1 MKKLSILT
9 VMLML
14 VTTTA
19 SAMSSTLSK
28 VTVMGQSYYKYQVK
42 KGDTMYGVAR
52 QFGWD
57 EKLIQQSN
65 PGELTTLK
73 KGSVI
78 YYPCD
83 TDGTKQNS
91 TADKGAVTDNNGV
104 THRIERGETLSSIAR
119 VYGMTT
125 GELIKLNPGAGDYIK
140 AGDTLIISGDQQ
152 NSGNKNNGIDYHLVQ
167 TGETLYGIGKK
178 YNVSVEALL
187 KSNPGVSERNFR
199 AGETIRIPASGTGIV
214 MTTEMVREDVL
225 KGFRT
230 HKVKKDDT
238 WNSIARR
245 YGIPPEALMEANS
258 GVELKKN
265 VYIGVPII
273 ASEEVSRQVV
283 DEDKREVQEIY
294 ADINGINDSTDYNEI
309 RFAVVSDNPSSRR
322 DREIM
327 RGVLMAVDKLKNSGS
342 KITLKM
348 LEGGNSDSAIGELD
362 TFRPTVVM
370 STAETDF
377 PEWLAGYAN
386 DRRVPVINT
395 LDVKN
400 VDFQTNPYM
409 VQLITTPDYFNEEV
423 ANWIF
428 QKYGSYSL
436 VFTGKK
442 DPNDALA
449 ESLQAIWDPSRVRSR
464 SVEDLRSLPLNA
476 KGKYLLYS
484 YPTKKADVI
493 EFLDA
498 VNDAKTKT
506 PESEVTVIGR
516 PNWIVFDE
524 VLADKFHNADVEIPA
539 RFYMTKA
546 QRNNS
551 DFSMRYRQLY
561 NSTVPN
567 TFPVYSGIGYDT
579 ALYFLEGL
587 AAGKGDINAMG
598 QPSGTVQ
605 SEYYLERPSNWSGLL
620 NRSVYMVR
628 FTPYDSI
635 EKTVVK

>member
-1 MKKLSILT
+1 MKKLTILT
-9 VMLML
+9 AILML
-14 VTTTA
+14 VTA

-28 VTVMGQSYYKYQVK
+28 VTVMGKPYYKYQVK

-57 EKLIQQSN
+57 EKIIQQSN
-65 PGELTTLK
+65 PGEMTTLQ
-73 KGSVI
+73 KGSML

-83 TDGTKQNS
+83 SEETVQKEDSNNNTS
-91 TADKGAVTDNNGV
+91 TVGKDGV

-119 VYGMTT
+119 MYGMTAK
-125 GELIKLNPGAGDYIK
+125 ELQMLNPGAGDYIK
-140 AGDTLIISGDQQ
+140 AGDLLVISDPETTSAGG
-152 NSGNKNNGIDYHLVQ
+152 NSDVSYHKIQ

-214 MTTEMVREDVL
+214 MTTETVREDVL
-225 KGFRT
+225 KGFRE
-230 HKVKKDDT
+230 HKVKKEET
-238 WNSIARR
+238 WNSIARK
-245 YGIPPEALMEANS
+245 YGIPADVLREANS

-265 VYIGVPII
+265 IYIGIPVIE
-273 ASEEVSRQVV
+273 SEEVSRQVV
-283 DEDKREVQEIY
+283 DEDKREIQEIY
-294 ADINGINDSTDYNEI
+294 QDINGINDSTGYNQI
-309 RFAVVSDNPSSRR
+309 RFAVVSGSQTSRR

-348 LEGGNSDSAIGELD
+348 LEGNNSESVLGELD
-362 TFRPTVVM
+362 TFNPTIVM

-377 PEWLAGYAN
+377 PEWLARYGN
-386 DRRVPVINT
+386 DTRVPVINT

-400 VDFQTNPYM
+400 VDFQSNPYM

-436 VFTGKK
+436 VFTGEK

-449 ESLQAIWDPSRVRSR
+449 ESLQSIWDPSRVRSR

-484 YPTKKADVI
+484 FPTKKADVV

-506 PESEVTVIGR
+506 PEAEVTVIGR
-516 PNWIVFDE
+516 PNWIVYDE
-524 VLADKFHNADVEIPA
+524 ALSEKFHNADVQIPA
-539 RFYMTKA
+539 RFYMSKSE
-546 QRNNS
+546 RNNS
-551 DFSMRYRQLY
+551 EFSLHYRQLF
-561 NSTVPN
+561 NAAVPN

-579 ALYFLEGL
+579 ALYFLQGL
-587 AAGKGDINAMG
+587 SDSKGDINAMG
-598 QPSGTVQ
+598 RPDGMVQ
-605 SEYYLERPSNWSGLL
+605 SEFELERPSNWSGIM
-620 NRSVYMVR
+620 NRAVFMVR

>member
-1 MKKLSILT
+1 MKKLTILT
-9 VMLML
+9 AILML
-14 VTTTA
+14 VTA

-28 VTVMGQSYYKYQVK
+28 VTVMGKPYYKYQVK

-57 EKLIQQSN
+57 EKIIQQSN
-65 PGELTTLK
+65 PGEMTTLQ
-73 KGSVI
+73 KGSML

-83 TDGTKQNS
+83 SEETVQKEASNNNTS
-91 TADKGAVTDNNGV
+91 TAGKDGV

-119 VYGMTT
+119 MYGMTAK
-125 GELIKLNPGAGDYIK
+125 ELQMLNPGAGDYIK
-140 AGDTLIISGDQQ
+140 AGDLLVISDPETTSTGG
-152 NSGNKNNGIDYHLVQ
+152 NSDVSYHKIQ
-167 TGETLYGIGKK
+167 SGETLYGIGKK

-214 MTTEMVREDVL
+214 MTTETVREDVL
-225 KGFRT
+225 KGFRE
-230 HKVKKDDT
+230 HKVKKEET
-238 WNSIARR
+238 WNSIARK
-245 YGIPPEALMEANS
+245 YGIPADVLREANS

-265 VYIGVPII
+265 IYIGIPVIE
-273 ASEEVSRQVV
+273 SEEVSRQVV
-283 DEDKREVQEIY
+283 DEDKREIQEIY
-294 ADINGINDSTDYNEI
+294 QDINGINDSTGYNEI
-309 RFAVVSDNPSSRR
+309 RFAVVSGSQTSRG

-348 LEGGNSDSAIGELD
+348 LEGNNSESVLGELD
-362 TFRPTVVM
+362 TFNPTIVM

-377 PEWLAGYAN
+377 PEWLAKYGN
-386 DRRVPVINT
+386 DTRVPVINT

-400 VDFQTNPYM
+400 VDFQSNPYM

-436 VFTGKK
+436 VFTGEK

-449 ESLQAIWDPSRVRSR
+449 ESLQSIWDPSRVRSR

-484 YPTKKADVI
+484 FPTKKADVV

-506 PESEVTVIGR
+506 PEAEVTVIGR
-516 PNWIVFDE
+516 PNWIVYDE
-524 VLADKFHNADVEIPA
+524 ALSEKFHNADVQIPA
-539 RFYMTKA
+539 RFYMSKSE
-546 QRNNS
+546 RNNS
-551 DFSMRYRQLY
+551 EFSLHYRQLF
-561 NSTVPN
+561 NAAVPN

-579 ALYFLEGL
+579 ALYFLQGL
-587 AAGKGDINAMG
+587 SDSKGDINAMG
-598 QPSGTVQ
+598 RPDGMVQ
-605 SEYYLERPSNWSGLL
+605 SEFELERPSNWSGIM
-620 NRSVYMVR
+620 NRAVFMVR

>member
-1 MKKLSILT
+1 
-9 VMLML
+9 ML
-14 VTTTA
+14 VTA

-28 VTVMGQSYYKYQVK
+28 VTVMGKPYYKYQVK

-57 EKLIQQSN
+57 EKIIQQSN
-65 PGELTTLK
+65 PGEMTTLQ
-73 KGSVI
+73 KGSML

-83 TDGTKQNS
+83 SEETVQKEDSNTNTS
-91 TADKGAVTDNNGV
+91 TAGKDGV

-119 VYGMTT
+119 MYGMTAK
-125 GELIKLNPGAGDYIK
+125 ELQMLNPGAGDYIK
-140 AGDTLIISGDQQ
+140 AGDTLVISNASASGTGG
-152 NSGNKNNGIDYHLVQ
+152 NSDVSYHKIQ

-214 MTTEMVREDVL
+214 MTMEIVREDVL
-225 KGFRT
+225 KGFRE
-230 HKVKKDDT
+230 HKVKKEET
-238 WNSIARR
+238 WNSIARK
-245 YGIPPEALMEANS
+245 YGIPADVLREANS

-265 VYIGVPII
+265 IYIGVPII
-273 ASEEVSRQVV
+273 ESEEVARQVV
-283 DEDKREVQEIY
+283 DEDKREIQEIY
-294 ADINGINDSTDYNEI
+294 QDINGINDSTGYNGI
-309 RFAVVSDNPSSRR
+309 RFAVVSGSQTSRR

-348 LEGGNSDSAIGELD
+348 LEGNNSESVLGELD
-362 TFRPTVVM
+362 TFNPTIVM

-377 PEWLAGYAN
+377 PEWLAKYGN
-386 DRRVPVINT
+386 DSRVPVINT

-400 VDFQTNPYM
+400 VDFQSNPYM

-436 VFTGKK
+436 VFTGEK

-449 ESLQAIWDPSRVRSR
+449 ESLQSIWDSSRVRSR

-484 YPTKKADVI
+484 FPTKKADVV

-506 PESEVTVIGR
+506 PEAEVTVIGR
-516 PNWIVFDE
+516 PNWIVYDE
-524 VLADKFHNADVEIPA
+524 ALSEKFHNADVQIPA
-539 RFYMTKA
+539 RFYMSKSE
-546 QRNNS
+546 RNNS
-551 DFSMRYRQLY
+551 EFSLHYRQLF
-561 NSTVPN
+561 NAAVPN

-579 ALYFLEGL
+579 ALYFLQGL
-587 AAGKGDINAMG
+587 SDSKGDINAMG
-598 QPSGTVQ
+598 RPDGMVQ
-605 SEYYLERPSNWSGLL
+605 SEFELERPSNWSGIM
-620 NRSVYMVR
+620 NRAVFMVR

>member
-1 MKKLSILT
+1 MKKLTILT
-9 VMLML
+9 AILML
-14 VTTTA
+14 VTA

-28 VTVMGQSYYKYQVK
+28 VTVMGKPYYKYQVK

-57 EKLIQQSN
+57 EKIIQQSN
-65 PGELTTLK
+65 PGEMTTLQ
-73 KGSVI
+73 KGSML

-83 TDGTKQNS
+83 SEETVQKEDSNNNTS
-91 TADKGAVTDNNGV
+91 TAGKDGV

-119 VYGMTT
+119 MYGMTAK
-125 GELIKLNPGAGDYIK
+125 ELQMLNPGAGDYIK
-140 AGDTLIISGDQQ
+140 AGDLLVISNPETTSTGG
-152 NSGNKNNGIDYHLVQ
+152 NSDVSYHKIQ
-167 TGETLYGIGKK
+167 AGETLYGIGKK

-214 MTTEMVREDVL
+214 MTTETVREDVL
-225 KGFRT
+225 KGFRE
-230 HKVKKDDT
+230 HKVKKEET
-238 WNSIARR
+238 WNSIARK
-245 YGIPPEALMEANS
+245 YGIPADVLREANS

-265 VYIGVPII
+265 IYIGIPVIE
-273 ASEEVSRQVV
+273 SEEVSRQVV
-283 DEDKREVQEIY
+283 DEDTREIQEIY
-294 ADINGINDSTDYNEI
+294 QDINGINDSTGYNQI
-309 RFAVVSDNPSSRR
+309 RFAVVSGSQTSRR

-348 LEGGNSDSAIGELD
+348 LEGNNSESVLGELD
-362 TFRPTVVM
+362 TFNPTIVM

-377 PEWLAGYAN
+377 PEWLTRYGN
-386 DRRVPVINT
+386 DTRVPVINT

-400 VDFQTNPYM
+400 VDFQSNPYM

-436 VFTGKK
+436 VFTGEK

-449 ESLQAIWDPSRVRSR
+449 ESLQSIWDPSRVRSR

-484 YPTKKADVI
+484 FPTKKADVV

-506 PESEVTVIGR
+506 PEADVTVIGR
-516 PNWIVFDE
+516 PNWIVYDE
-524 VLADKFHNADVEIPA
+524 ALSEKFHNADVQIPA
-539 RFYMTKA
+539 RFYMSKSE
-546 QRNNS
+546 RNNS
-551 DFSMRYRQLY
+551 EFSLHYRQLF
-561 NSTVPN
+561 NAAVPN

-579 ALYFLEGL
+579 ALYFLQGL
-587 AAGKGDINAMG
+587 SDSKGDINAMG
-598 QPSGTVQ
+598 RPDGMVQ
-605 SEYYLERPSNWSGLL
+605 SEFELERPSNWSGIM
-620 NRSVYMVR
+620 NRAVFMVR

>member
-1 MKKLSILT
+1 M
-9 VMLML
+9 
-14 VTTTA
+14 
-19 SAMSSTLSK
+19 
-28 VTVMGQSYYKYQVK
+28 
-42 KGDTMYGVAR
+42 
-52 QFGWD
+52 
-57 EKLIQQSN
+57 
-65 PGELTTLK
+65 
-73 KGSVI
+73 
-78 YYPCD
+78 
-83 TDGTKQNS
+83 
-91 TADKGAVTDNNGV
+91 

-119 VYGMTT
+119 MYGMTAK
-125 GELIKLNPGAGDYIK
+125 ELQMLNPGAGDYIK
-140 AGDTLIISGDQQ
+140 AGDLLVISDPETTSAGG
-152 NSGNKNNGIDYHLVQ
+152 NSDVSYHKIQ
-167 TGETLYGIGKK
+167 SGETLYGIGKK

-214 MTTEMVREDVL
+214 MTTETVREDVL
-225 KGFRT
+225 KGFRE
-230 HKVKKDDT
+230 HKVKKEET
-238 WNSIARR
+238 WNSIARK
-245 YGIPPEALMEANS
+245 YGIPADVLREANS

-265 VYIGVPII
+265 IYIGIPVIE
-273 ASEEVSRQVV
+273 SEEVSRQVV
-283 DEDKREVQEIY
+283 DEDTREIQEIY
-294 ADINGINDSTDYNEI
+294 QDINGINDSTGYNQI
-309 RFAVVSDNPSSRR
+309 RFAVVSGSQTSRR

-348 LEGGNSDSAIGELD
+348 LEGNNSESVLGELD
-362 TFRPTVVM
+362 TFNPTIVM

-377 PEWLAGYAN
+377 PEWLARYGN
-386 DRRVPVINT
+386 DTRVPVINT

-400 VDFQTNPYM
+400 VDFQSNPYM

-436 VFTGKK
+436 VFTGEK

-449 ESLQAIWDPSRVRSR
+449 ESLQSIWDPSRVRSR

-484 YPTKKADVI
+484 FPTKKADVV

-506 PESEVTVIGR
+506 PEAEVTVIGR
-516 PNWIVFDE
+516 PNWIVYDE
-524 VLADKFHNADVEIPA
+524 ALSEKFHNADVQIPA
-539 RFYMTKA
+539 RFYMSKSE
-546 QRNNS
+546 RNNS
-551 DFSMRYRQLY
+551 EFSLHYRQVF
-561 NSTVPN
+561 NAAVPN

-579 ALYFLEGL
+579 ALYFLQGL
-587 AAGKGDINAMG
+587 SDSKGDINAMG
-598 QPSGTVQ
+598 RPDGMVQ
-605 SEYYLERPSNWSGLL
+605 SEFELERPSNWSGIM
-620 NRSVYMVR
+620 NRAVFMVR

>member
-1 MKKLSILT
+1 MKKLTILT
-9 VMLML
+9 AILML
-14 VTTTA
+14 VTA

-28 VTVMGQSYYKYQVK
+28 VTVMGKPYYKYQVK

-57 EKLIQQSN
+57 EKIIQQSN
-65 PGELTTLK
+65 PGEMTTLQ
-73 KGSVI
+73 KGSML

-83 TDGTKQNS
+83 SEETVQKEDSNNNTS
-91 TADKGAVTDNNGV
+91 TVGKDGV

-119 VYGMTT
+119 MYGMTAK
-125 GELIKLNPGAGDYIK
+125 ELQMLNPGAGDYIK
-140 AGDTLIISGDQQ
+140 AGDLLVISDPETTSAGG
-152 NSGNKNNGIDYHLVQ
+152 NSDVSYHKIQ
-167 TGETLYGIGKK
+167 SGETLYGIGKK

-214 MTTEMVREDVL
+214 MTTETVREDVL
-225 KGFRT
+225 KGFRE
-230 HKVKKDDT
+230 HKVKKEET
-238 WNSIARR
+238 WNSIARK
-245 YGIPPEALMEANS
+245 YGIPADVLREANS

-265 VYIGVPII
+265 IYIGIPVIE
-273 ASEEVSRQVV
+273 SEEVSRQVV
-283 DEDKREVQEIY
+283 DEDTREIQEIY
-294 ADINGINDSTDYNEI
+294 QDINGINDSTGYNQI
-309 RFAVVSDNPSSRR
+309 RFAVVSGSQTSRR

-348 LEGGNSDSAIGELD
+348 LEGNNSESVLGELD
-362 TFRPTVVM
+362 TFNPTIVM

-377 PEWLAGYAN
+377 PEWLARYGN
-386 DRRVPVINT
+386 DTRVPVINI

-400 VDFQTNPYM
+400 VDFQSNPYM

-436 VFTGKK
+436 VFTGEK

-449 ESLQAIWDPSRVRSR
+449 ESLQSIWDPSRVRSR

-484 YPTKKADVI
+484 FPTKKADVV

-506 PESEVTVIGR
+506 PEAEVTVIGR
-516 PNWIVFDE
+516 PNWIVYDE
-524 VLADKFHNADVEIPA
+524 ALSEKFHNADVQIPA
-539 RFYMTKA
+539 RFYMSKSE
-546 QRNNS
+546 RNNS
-551 DFSMRYRQLY
+551 EFSLHYRQLF
-561 NSTVPN
+561 NAAVPN

-579 ALYFLEGL
+579 ALYFLQGL
-587 AAGKGDINAMG
+587 SDSKGDINAMG
-598 QPSGTVQ
+598 RPDGMVQ
-605 SEYYLERPSNWSGLL
+605 SEFELERPSNWSGIM
-620 NRSVYMVR
+620 NRAVFMVR

>member
-1 MKKLSILT
+1 MKKLTILT
-9 VMLML
+9 AILML
-14 VTTTA
+14 VTA

-28 VTVMGQSYYKYQVK
+28 VTVMGKPYYKYQVK

-52 QFGWD
+52 LFGWD
-57 EKLIQQSN
+57 EKIIQQSN
-65 PGELTTLK
+65 PGEMTTLQ
-73 KGSVI
+73 KGSML

-83 TDGTKQNS
+83 SEETVQKEDSNNNTS
-91 TADKGAVTDNNGV
+91 TAGKDGV

-119 VYGMTT
+119 MYGMTAK
-125 GELIKLNPGAGDYIK
+125 ELQMLNPGAGDYIK
-140 AGDTLIISGDQQ
+140 AGDLLVISDPETTSAGG
-152 NSGNKNNGIDYHLVQ
+152 NSDVSYHKIQ
-167 TGETLYGIGKK
+167 SGETLYGIGKK

-214 MTTEMVREDVL
+214 MTTETVREDVL
-225 KGFRT
+225 KGFRE
-230 HKVKKDDT
+230 HKVKKEET
-238 WNSIARR
+238 WNSIARK
-245 YGIPPEALMEANS
+245 YGIPADVLREANS

-265 VYIGVPII
+265 IYIGIPVIE
-273 ASEEVSRQVV
+273 SEEVSRQVV
-283 DEDKREVQEIY
+283 DEDTREIQEIY
-294 ADINGINDSTDYNEI
+294 QDINGINDSTGYNQI
-309 RFAVVSDNPSSRR
+309 RFAVVSGSQTSRR

-348 LEGGNSDSAIGELD
+348 LEGNNSESVLGELD
-362 TFRPTVVM
+362 TFNPTIVM

-377 PEWLAGYAN
+377 PEWLARYAN
-386 DRRVPVINT
+386 DTRVPVINT

-400 VDFQTNPYM
+400 VDFQSNPYM

-436 VFTGKK
+436 VFTGEK

-449 ESLQAIWDPSRVRSR
+449 ESLQSIWDPSRVRSR

-484 YPTKKADVI
+484 FPTKKADVV

-506 PESEVTVIGR
+506 PEAEVTVIGR
-516 PNWIVFDE
+516 PNWIVYDE
-524 VLADKFHNADVEIPA
+524 ALSEKFHNADVQIPA
-539 RFYMTKA
+539 RFYMSKSE
-546 QRNNS
+546 RNNS
-551 DFSMRYRQLY
+551 EFSLHYRQVF
-561 NSTVPN
+561 NAAVPN

-579 ALYFLEGL
+579 ALYFLQGL
-587 AAGKGDINAMG
+587 SDSKGDINAMG
-598 QPSGTVQ
+598 RPDGMVQ
-605 SEYYLERPSNWSGLL
+605 SEFELERPSNWSGIM
-620 NRSVYMVR
+620 NRAVFMVR

>member
-1 MKKLSILT
+1 MKKLTILT
-9 VMLML
+9 AILML
-14 VTTTA
+14 VTA

-28 VTVMGQSYYKYQVK
+28 VTVMGKPYYKYQVK

-57 EKLIQQSN
+57 EKIIQQSN
-65 PGELTTLK
+65 PGEMTTLQ
-73 KGSVI
+73 KGSML

-83 TDGTKQNS
+83 SEETVQKEDSNNNTS
-91 TADKGAVTDNNGV
+91 TAGKDGV

-119 VYGMTT
+119 MYGMTAK
-125 GELIKLNPGAGDYIK
+125 ELQMLNPGAGDYIK
-140 AGDTLIISGDQQ
+140 AGDLLVISDPETTSAGG
-152 NSGNKNNGIDYHLVQ
+152 NSDVSYHKIQ
-167 TGETLYGIGKK
+167 SGETLYGIGKK

-214 MTTEMVREDVL
+214 MTTETVREDVL
-225 KGFRT
+225 KGFRE
-230 HKVKKDDT
+230 HNVKKEET
-238 WNSIARR
+238 WNSIARK
-245 YGIPPEALMEANS
+245 YGIPADVLREANS
-258 GVELKKN
+258 GVELRKN
-265 VYIGVPII
+265 IYIGIPVIE
-273 ASEEVSRQVV
+273 SEEVSRQVV
-283 DEDKREVQEIY
+283 DEDTREIQEIY
-294 ADINGINDSTDYNEI
+294 QDINGINDSTGYNQI
-309 RFAVVSDNPSSRR
+309 RFAVVSGSQTSRR

-348 LEGGNSDSAIGELD
+348 LEGNNSESVLGELD
-362 TFRPTVVM
+362 TFNPTIVM

-377 PEWLAGYAN
+377 PEWLARYGN
-386 DRRVPVINT
+386 DTRVPVINT

-400 VDFQTNPYM
+400 VDFQSNPYM

-436 VFTGKK
+436 VFTGEK

-449 ESLQAIWDPSRVRSR
+449 ESLQSIWDPSRVRSR

-484 YPTKKADVI
+484 YPTKKADVV

-506 PESEVTVIGR
+506 PEAEVTVIGR
-516 PNWIVFDE
+516 PNWIVYDE
-524 VLADKFHNADVEIPA
+524 ALAEKFHNADVQIPA
-539 RFYMTKA
+539 RFYMSKNE
-546 QRNNS
+546 RNNS
-551 DFSMRYRQLY
+551 EFSLRYRQLF
-561 NSTVPN
+561 NAAVPN

-579 ALYFLEGL
+579 ALYFLQGL
-587 AAGKGDINAMG
+587 NAGKGDINAMG
-598 QPSGTVQ
+598 SPVGMVQ
-605 SEYYLERPSNWSGLL
+605 SEFELERPSNWSGVL
-620 NRSVYMVR
+620 NRAVYMVR

>member
-1 MKKLSILT
+1 MKKLTILT
-9 VMLML
+9 AILML
-14 VTTTA
+14 VTA

-28 VTVMGQSYYKYQVK
+28 VTVMGKPYYKYQVK

-52 QFGWD
+52 LFGWD
-57 EKLIQQSN
+57 EKIIQQSN
-65 PGELTTLK
+65 PGEMTTLQ
-73 KGSVI
+73 KGSML

-83 TDGTKQNS
+83 SEETVQKEDSNNNTS
-91 TADKGAVTDNNGV
+91 TAGKDGV
-104 THRIERGETLSSIAR
+104 THRIERGETLSSISR
-119 VYGMTT
+119 MYGMTAK
-125 GELIKLNPGAGDYIK
+125 ELQMLNPGAGDYIK
-140 AGDTLIISGDQQ
+140 AGDLLVISDPETTSAGG
-152 NSGNKNNGIDYHLVQ
+152 NSDVSYHKIQ
-167 TGETLYGIGKK
+167 SGETLYGIGKK

-214 MTTEMVREDVL
+214 MTTETVREDVL
-225 KGFRT
+225 KGFRE
-230 HKVKKDDT
+230 HKVKKEET
-238 WNSIARR
+238 WNSIARK
-245 YGIPPEALMEANS
+245 YGIPADVLREANS

-265 VYIGVPII
+265 IYIGIPVIE
-273 ASEEVSRQVV
+273 SEEVSRQVV
-283 DEDKREVQEIY
+283 DEDTREIQEIY
-294 ADINGINDSTDYNEI
+294 QDINGINDSTGYNQI
-309 RFAVVSDNPSSRR
+309 RFAVVSGSQTSRR

-348 LEGGNSDSAIGELD
+348 LEGNNSESVLGELD
-362 TFRPTVVM
+362 TFNPTIVM

-377 PEWLAGYAN
+377 PEWLARYGN
-386 DRRVPVINT
+386 DTRVPVINT

-400 VDFQTNPYM
+400 VDFQSNPYM

-436 VFTGKK
+436 VFTGEK

-449 ESLQAIWDPSRVRSR
+449 ESLQSIWDPSRVRSR

-484 YPTKKADVI
+484 FPTKKADVV
-493 EFLDA
+493 EFPDA

-506 PESEVTVIGR
+506 PEAEVTVIGR
-516 PNWIVFDE
+516 PNWIVYDE
-524 VLADKFHNADVEIPA
+524 ALSEKFHNADVQIPA
-539 RFYMTKA
+539 RFYMSKSE
-546 QRNNS
+546 RNNS
-551 DFSMRYRQLY
+551 EFSLHYRQVF
-561 NSTVPN
+561 NAAVPN

-579 ALYFLEGL
+579 ALYFLQGL
-587 AAGKGDINAMG
+587 SDSKGDINAMG
-598 QPSGTVQ
+598 RPDGMVQ
-605 SEYYLERPSNWSGLL
+605 SEFELERPSNWSGIM
-620 NRSVYMVR
+620 NRAVFMVR

>member
-1 MKKLSILT
+1 MKKLTILT
-9 VMLML
+9 AILML
-14 VTTTA
+14 VTA

-28 VTVMGQSYYKYQVK
+28 VTVMGKPYYKYQVK

-57 EKLIQQSN
+57 EKIIQQSN
-65 PGELTTLK
+65 PGEMTTLQ
-73 KGSVI
+73 KGSML

-83 TDGTKQNS
+83 SEEAEQKEDSNNNTS
-91 TADKGAVTDNNGV
+91 TAGKDGV

-119 VYGMTT
+119 MYGMTAK
-125 GELIKLNPGAGDYIK
+125 ELQMLNPGAGDYIK
-140 AGDTLIISGDQQ
+140 AGDLLVISDPETTSTGG
-152 NSGNKNNGIDYHLVQ
+152 NSDVSYHKIQ
-167 TGETLYGIGKK
+167 AGETLYGIGKK

-214 MTTEMVREDVL
+214 MTTETVREDVL
-225 KGFRT
+225 KGFRE
-230 HKVKKDDT
+230 HKVKKEET
-238 WNSIARR
+238 WNSIARK
-245 YGIPPEALMEANS
+245 YGIPADVLREANS

-265 VYIGVPII
+265 IYIGIPVIE
-273 ASEEVSRQVV
+273 SEEVSRQVV
-283 DEDKREVQEIY
+283 DEDKREIQEIY
-294 ADINGINDSTDYNEI
+294 QDINGINDSTGYNGI
-309 RFAVVSDNPSSRR
+309 RFAVVSGSQTSRR

-348 LEGGNSDSAIGELD
+348 LEGNNSESVLGELD
-362 TFRPTVVM
+362 TFNPTIVM

-377 PEWLAGYAN
+377 PEWLAKYGN
-386 DRRVPVINT
+386 DSRVPVINT

-400 VDFQTNPYM
+400 VDFQSNPYM

-436 VFTGKK
+436 VFTGEK

-449 ESLQAIWDPSRVRSR
+449 ESLQSIWDPSRVRSR

-476 KGKYLLYS
+476 QGKYLLYS
-484 YPTKKADVI
+484 FPTKKADVV

-506 PESEVTVIGR
+506 PEADVTVIGR
-516 PNWIVFDE
+516 PNWIVYDE
-524 VLADKFHNADVEIPA
+524 ALSEKFHNADVQIPA
-539 RFYMTKA
+539 RFYMSKSE
-546 QRNNS
+546 RNNS
-551 DFSMRYRQLY
+551 EFSLHYRQLF
-561 NSTVPN
+561 NAAVPN

-579 ALYFLEGL
+579 ALYFLQGL
-587 AAGKGDINAMG
+587 SDSKGDINAMG
-598 QPSGTVQ
+598 RPDGMVQ
-605 SEYYLERPSNWSGLL
+605 SEFELERPSNWSGIM
-620 NRSVYMVR
+620 NRAVFMVR

>member
-1 MKKLSILT
+1 M
-9 VMLML
+9 MLMI
-14 VTTTA
+14 VTMTA
-19 SAMSSTLSK
+19 TALSSTLSK

-73 KGSVI
+73 KGSVLF
-78 YYPCD
+78 YPCD
-83 TDGTKQNS
+83 TDGNTQKS
-91 TADKGAVTDNNGV
+91 TADNVTETGNNGV

-140 AGDTLIISGDQQ
+140 AGDILIISNPQQ
-152 NSGNKNNGIDYHLVQ
+152 NATDKNNGVEYHRIQ

-230 HKVKKDDT
+230 HKVKKDET

-245 YGIPPEALMEANS
+245 YGIPAEALMEANS

-273 ASEEVSRQVV
+273 ASEEVSRQIVE
-283 DEDKREVQEIY
+283 EDKRDVQEIY

-327 RGVLMAVDKLKNSGS
+327 RGVLMAVDKLKNNGS

-348 LEGGNSDSAIGELD
+348 LEGGNSDSAMGELD

-400 VDFQTNPYM
+400 VDFQSNPYM
-409 VQLITTPDYFNEEV
+409 VQLITSPDYFNEEV

-428 QKYGSYSL
+428 QKYGAYSL
-436 VFTGKK
+436 VFTGEK

-484 YPTKKADVI
+484 FPTKKADVV

-506 PESEVTVIGR
+506 PEAEVTVIGR
-516 PNWIVFDE
+516 PNWIVYDE
-524 VLADKFHNADVEIPA
+524 ALSEKFHNADVQIPA
-539 RFYMTKA
+539 RFYMSKNE
-546 QRNNS
+546 RGNS
-551 DFSMRYRQLY
+551 EFSMRYRQMFDGA
-561 NSTVPN
+561 VPN

-579 ALYFLEGL
+579 ALYFLQGL
-587 AAGKGDINAMG
+587 NAGKCDINAMG
-598 QPSGTVQ
+598 RPAGMVQ
-605 SEYYLERPSNWSGLL
+605 SEFELERPSNWSGML
-620 NRSVYMVR
+620 NRAVYMVR

>member
-1 MKKLSILT
+1 MKKLTILT
-9 VMLML
+9 AILML
-14 VTTTA
+14 VTA

-28 VTVMGQSYYKYQVK
+28 VTVMGKPYYKYQVK

-57 EKLIQQSN
+57 EKIIQQSN
-65 PGELTTLK
+65 PGEMTTLQ
-73 KGSVI
+73 KGSML

-83 TDGTKQNS
+83 SEETVQKEDSNNNTS
-91 TADKGAVTDNNGV
+91 TAGKDGV

-119 VYGMTT
+119 MYGMTAK
-125 GELIKLNPGAGDYIK
+125 ELQMLNPGAGDYIK
-140 AGDTLIISGDQQ
+140 AGDLLVISDPKTTSAGG
-152 NSGNKNNGIDYHLVQ
+152 NSDVSYHKIQ
-167 TGETLYGIGKK
+167 AGETLYGIGKK

-199 AGETIRIPASGTGIV
+199 AGETIRIPAPGTGIV
-214 MTTEMVREDVL
+214 MTTETVREDVL
-225 KGFRT
+225 KGFRE
-230 HKVKKDDT
+230 HKVKKEET
-238 WNSIARR
+238 WNSIARK
-245 YGIPPEALMEANS
+245 YGIPADVLREANS

-265 VYIGVPII
+265 IYIGVPVIE
-273 ASEEVSRQVV
+273 SEEVSRQVV
-283 DEDKREVQEIY
+283 DEDKREIQEIY
-294 ADINGINDSTDYNEI
+294 QDINGINDSTGYNGI
-309 RFAVVSDNPSSRR
+309 RFAVVSGSQTSRR

-348 LEGGNSDSAIGELD
+348 LEGNNSESVLGELAA
-362 TFRPTVVM
+362 FNPTIVM

-377 PEWLAGYAN
+377 PEWLAKYGN
-386 DRRVPVINT
+386 DTRVPVINT

-400 VDFQTNPYM
+400 VDFQSNPYM

-436 VFTGKK
+436 VFTGEK

-449 ESLQAIWDPSRVRSR
+449 ESLQSIWDPSRVRSR

-484 YPTKKADVI
+484 FPTKKADVV

-506 PESEVTVIGR
+506 PEAEVTVIGR
-516 PNWIVFDE
+516 PNWIVYDE
-524 VLADKFHNADVEIPA
+524 ALSEKFHNADVQIPA
-539 RFYMTKA
+539 RFYMSKSE
-546 QRNNS
+546 RNNS
-551 DFSMRYRQLY
+551 EFSLHYRQLF
-561 NSTVPN
+561 NAAVPN

-579 ALYFLEGL
+579 ALYFLQGL
-587 AAGKGDINAMG
+587 SDSKGDINAMG
-598 QPSGTVQ
+598 RPDGMVQ
-605 SEYYLERPSNWSGLL
+605 SEFELERPSNWSGIM
-620 NRSVYMVR
+620 NRAVFMVR

>member
-1 MKKLSILT
+1 MKKLTILT
-9 VMLML
+9 AILML
-14 VTTTA
+14 VTA

-28 VTVMGQSYYKYQVK
+28 VTVMGKPYYKYQVK

-57 EKLIQQSN
+57 EKIIQQSN
-65 PGELTTLK
+65 PGEMTTLQ
-73 KGSVI
+73 KGSML

-83 TDGTKQNS
+83 SEETVQKEDPNNNTL
-91 TADKGAVTDNNGV
+91 TAGKDGV

-119 VYGMTT
+119 MYGMTAK
-125 GELIKLNPGAGDYIK
+125 ELQMLNPGAGDYIK
-140 AGDTLIISGDQQ
+140 AGDLLVISDPETTSAGG
-152 NSGNKNNGIDYHLVQ
+152 NSDVSYHKIQ
-167 TGETLYGIGKK
+167 SGETLYGIGKK

-214 MTTEMVREDVL
+214 MTTETVREDVL
-225 KGFRT
+225 KGFRE
-230 HKVKKDDT
+230 HKVKKEET
-238 WNSIARR
+238 WNSIARK
-245 YGIPPEALMEANS
+245 YGIPADVLREANS

-265 VYIGVPII
+265 IYIGIPVIE
-273 ASEEVSRQVV
+273 SEEVLRQVV
-283 DEDKREVQEIY
+283 DEDTREIQEIY
-294 ADINGINDSTDYNEI
+294 QDINGINDSTGYNQI
-309 RFAVVSDNPSSRR
+309 RFAVVSGSQTSRR

-348 LEGGNSDSAIGELD
+348 LEGNNSESVLGELD
-362 TFRPTVVM
+362 TFNPTIVM

-377 PEWLAGYAN
+377 PEWLARYGN
-386 DRRVPVINT
+386 DTRVPVINT

-400 VDFQTNPYM
+400 VDFQSNPYM

-436 VFTGKK
+436 VFTGEK

-449 ESLQAIWDPSRVRSR
+449 ESLQSIWDPSRVRSR

-484 YPTKKADVI
+484 FPTKKADVV

-506 PESEVTVIGR
+506 PEAEVTVIGR
-516 PNWIVFDE
+516 PNWIVYDE
-524 VLADKFHNADVEIPA
+524 ALSEKFHNADVQIPA
-539 RFYMTKA
+539 RFYMSKSE
-546 QRNNS
+546 RNNS
-551 DFSMRYRQLY
+551 EFSLHYRQLF
-561 NSTVPN
+561 NAAVPN

-579 ALYFLEGL
+579 ALYFLQGL
-587 AAGKGDINAMG
+587 SDSKGDINAMG
-598 QPSGTVQ
+598 RPDGMVQ
-605 SEYYLERPSNWSGLL
+605 SEFELERPSNWSGIM
-620 NRSVYMVR
+620 NRAVFMVR

>member
-1 MKKLSILT
+1 M
-9 VMLML
+9 MLMI
-14 VTTTA
+14 VTMTA
-19 SAMSSTLSK
+19 TALSSTLSK

-52 QFGWD
+52 QFGWE

-65 PGELTTLK
+65 SGELTTLK
-73 KGSVI
+73 KGSVLF
-78 YYPCD
+78 YPCD
-83 TDGTKQNS
+83 TDGNTQKS
-91 TADKGAVTDNNGV
+91 TADNVTETGNNGV

-140 AGDTLIISGDQQ
+140 AGDILIISNPQQ
-152 NSGNKNNGIDYHLVQ
+152 NATDKNNGVEYHRIQ

-230 HKVKKDDT
+230 HKVKKDET

-245 YGIPPEALMEANS
+245 YGIPAEALMEANS

-273 ASEEVSRQVV
+273 ASEEVSRQIVE
-283 DEDKREVQEIY
+283 EDKRDVQEIY

-327 RGVLMAVDKLKNSGS
+327 RGVLMAVDKLKNNGS

-348 LEGGNSDSAIGELD
+348 LESGNSESAMGELD

-400 VDFQTNPYM
+400 VDFQSNPYM

-428 QKYGSYSL
+428 QKYGAYSL
-436 VFTGKK
+436 VFTGEK

-449 ESLQAIWDPSRVRSR
+449 ESLQAIWNPSRVRSR

-484 YPTKKADVI
+484 YPTRKADVI

-498 VNDAKTKT
+498 VNDAKIKT

-524 VLADKFHNADVEIPA
+524 VLAEKFHNADVEIPA

-561 NSTVPN
+561 NSAVPN
-567 TFPVYSGIGYDT
+567 TFPVYSSIGYDT

-587 AAGKGDINAMG
+587 AAGNGDINAMG

-605 SEYYLERPSNWSGLL
+605 SEFYLERPSNWSGLL

>member
-1 MKKLSILT
+1 MKKLTILT
-9 VMLML
+9 AILML
-14 VTTTA
+14 VTA

-28 VTVMGQSYYKYQVK
+28 VTVMGKPYYKYQVK

-57 EKLIQQSN
+57 EKIIQQSN
-65 PGELTTLK
+65 PGEMTTLQ
-73 KGSVI
+73 KGSML

-83 TDGTKQNS
+83 SEEAEQKEDSNNNTS
-91 TADKGAVTDNNGV
+91 TAGKDGE

-119 VYGMTT
+119 MYGMTAK
-125 GELIKLNPGAGDYIK
+125 ELQMLNPGAGDYIK
-140 AGDTLIISGDQQ
+140 AGDLLVISDPKTTSTGG
-152 NSGNKNNGIDYHLVQ
+152 NSDVSYHKIQ
-167 TGETLYGIGKK
+167 AGETLYGIGKK

-214 MTTEMVREDVL
+214 MTTETVREDVL
-225 KGFRT
+225 KGFRE
-230 HKVKKDDT
+230 HKVKKEET
-238 WNSIARR
+238 WNSIARK
-245 YGIPPEALMEANS
+245 YGIPADVLREANS

-265 VYIGVPII
+265 IYIGIPVIE
-273 ASEEVSRQVV
+273 SEEVSRQVV
-283 DEDKREVQEIY
+283 DEDKREIQEIY
-294 ADINGINDSTDYNEI
+294 QDINGINDSTGYNGI
-309 RFAVVSDNPSSRR
+309 RFAVVSGSQTSRR

-348 LEGGNSDSAIGELD
+348 LEGNNSESVLGELD
-362 TFRPTVVM
+362 TFNPTIVM

-377 PEWLAGYAN
+377 PEWLAKYGN
-386 DRRVPVINT
+386 DSRVPVINT

-400 VDFQTNPYM
+400 VDFQSNPYM

-436 VFTGKK
+436 VFTGEK

-449 ESLQAIWDPSRVRSR
+449 ESLQSIWDPSRVRSR

-476 KGKYLLYS
+476 QGKYLLYS
-484 YPTKKADVI
+484 FPTKKADVV

-506 PESEVTVIGR
+506 PEAEVTVIGR
-516 PNWIVFDE
+516 PNWIVYDE
-524 VLADKFHNADVEIPA
+524 ALSEKFHNADVQIPA
-539 RFYMTKA
+539 RFYMSKSE
-546 QRNNS
+546 RNNS
-551 DFSMRYRQLY
+551 EFSLHYRQLF
-561 NSTVPN
+561 NAAVPN

-579 ALYFLEGL
+579 ALYFLQGL
-587 AAGKGDINAMG
+587 SDSKGDINAMG
-598 QPSGTVQ
+598 RPDGMVQ
-605 SEYYLERPSNWSGLL
+605 SEFELERPSNWSGIM
-620 NRSVYMVR
+620 NRAVFMVR

>member
-1 MKKLSILT
+1 MKKLTILT
-9 VMLML
+9 AILML
-14 VTTTA
+14 VTA

-28 VTVMGQSYYKYQVK
+28 VTVMGKPYYKYQVK

-52 QFGWD
+52 LFGWD
-57 EKLIQQSN
+57 EKIIQQSN
-65 PGELTTLK
+65 PGEMTTLQ
-73 KGSVI
+73 KGSML

-83 TDGTKQNS
+83 SEETVQKEDSNNNTS
-91 TADKGAVTDNNGV
+91 TAGKDGV

-119 VYGMTT
+119 MYGMTAK
-125 GELIKLNPGAGDYIK
+125 ELQMLNPGAGDYIK
-140 AGDTLIISGDQQ
+140 AGDLLVISDPETTSAGG
-152 NSGNKNNGIDYHLVQ
+152 NSDVSYHKIQ
-167 TGETLYGIGKK
+167 SGETLYGIGKK

-214 MTTEMVREDVL
+214 MTTETVREDVL
-225 KGFRT
+225 KGFRE
-230 HKVKKDDT
+230 HKVKKEET
-238 WNSIARR
+238 WNSIARK
-245 YGIPPEALMEANS
+245 YGIPADVLREANS

-265 VYIGVPII
+265 IYIGIPVIE
-273 ASEEVSRQVV
+273 SEEVSRQVV
-283 DEDKREVQEIY
+283 DEDTREIQEIY
-294 ADINGINDSTDYNEI
+294 QDINGINDSTGYNQI
-309 RFAVVSDNPSSRR
+309 RFAVVSGSQTSRR

-348 LEGGNSDSAIGELD
+348 LEGNNSESVLGELD
-362 TFRPTVVM
+362 TFNPTIVM

-377 PEWLAGYAN
+377 PEWLARYGN
-386 DRRVPVINT
+386 DTRVPVINT

-400 VDFQTNPYM
+400 VDFQSNPYM

-436 VFTGKK
+436 VFTGEK

-449 ESLQAIWDPSRVRSR
+449 ESLQSIWDPSRVRSR

-484 YPTKKADVI
+484 FPTKKADVV

-498 VNDAKTKT
+498 VNKGKTKT
-506 PESEVTVIGR
+506 PEAEVTVIGR
-516 PNWIVFDE
+516 PNWIVYDE
-524 VLADKFHNADVEIPA
+524 ALSEKFHNADVQIPA
-539 RFYMTKA
+539 RFYMSKSE
-546 QRNNS
+546 RNNS
-551 DFSMRYRQLY
+551 EFSLHYRQVF
-561 NSTVPN
+561 NAAVPN

-579 ALYFLEGL
+579 ALYFLQGL
-587 AAGKGDINAMG
+587 SDSKGDINAMG
-598 QPSGTVQ
+598 RPDGMVQ
-605 SEYYLERPSNWSGLL
+605 SEFELERPSNWSGIM
-620 NRSVYMVR
+620 NRAVFMVR

>member
-1 MKKLSILT
+1 M
-9 VMLML
+9 MLMI
-14 VTTTA
+14 VTMTA
-19 SAMSSTLSK
+19 TALSSTLSK

-73 KGSVI
+73 KGSVLF
-78 YYPCD
+78 YPCD
-83 TDGTKQNS
+83 TDGNTQKS
-91 TADKGAVTDNNGV
+91 TADNVTETGNNGV

-140 AGDTLIISGDQQ
+140 AGDILIISNPQQ
-152 NSGNKNNGIDYHLVQ
+152 NATDKNNGVEYHRIQ
-167 TGETLYGIGKK
+167 TGETLYGLGKK

-230 HKVKKDDT
+230 HKVKKDET

-245 YGIPPEALMEANS
+245 YGIPAEALMEANS

-273 ASEEVSRQVV
+273 ASEEVPRQTVE
-283 DEDKREVQEIY
+283 EDKRDVQEIY

-309 RFAVVSDNPSSRR
+309 RLAVVSDNPSSRR

-342 KITLKM
+342 KISLKM
-348 LEGGNSDSAIGELD
+348 LEGGNSDSAVGELD

-400 VDFQTNPYM
+400 VDFQSNPYM

-428 QKYGSYSL
+428 QKYGAYSL
-436 VFTGKK
+436 VFTGEK

-484 YPTKKADVI
+484 YPTRKADVI

-524 VLADKFHNADVEIPA
+524 VLAEKFHNADVEIPA

-561 NSTVPN
+561 NSAVPN

-587 AAGKGDINAMG
+587 AAGNGDINAMG

-605 SEYYLERPSNWSGLL
+605 SEFYLERPSNWSGLL

>member
-1 MKKLSILT
+1 MKKLTILT
-9 VMLML
+9 AILML
-14 VTTTA
+14 VTA

-28 VTVMGQSYYKYQVK
+28 VTVMGKPYYKYQVK

-57 EKLIQQSN
+57 EKIIQQSN
-65 PGELTTLK
+65 PGEMTTLQ
-73 KGSVI
+73 KGSML

-83 TDGTKQNS
+83 SEETVQKEDSNNNTS
-91 TADKGAVTDNNGV
+91 TAGKDGV

-119 VYGMTT
+119 MYGMTAK
-125 GELIKLNPGAGDYIK
+125 ELQMLNPGAGDYIK
-140 AGDTLIISGDQQ
+140 AGDLLVISDPETTSAG
-152 NSGNKNNGIDYHLVQ
+152 GNNDVSYHKIQ
-167 TGETLYGIGKK
+167 SGETLYGIGKK

-214 MTTEMVREDVL
+214 MTTETVREDVL
-225 KGFRT
+225 KGFRE
-230 HKVKKDDT
+230 HKVKKEET
-238 WNSIARR
+238 WNSIARK
-245 YGIPPEALMEANS
+245 YGIPADVLREANS

-265 VYIGVPII
+265 IYIGIPVIE
-273 ASEEVSRQVV
+273 SEEVLRQVV
-283 DEDKREVQEIY
+283 DEDTRKIQEIY
-294 ADINGINDSTDYNEI
+294 QDINGINDSTGYNQI
-309 RFAVVSDNPSSRR
+309 RFAVVSGSQTSRR

-348 LEGGNSDSAIGELD
+348 LEGNNSESVLGELD
-362 TFRPTVVM
+362 TFNPTIVM

-377 PEWLAGYAN
+377 PEWLARYGN
-386 DRRVPVINT
+386 DTRVPVINT

-400 VDFQTNPYM
+400 VDFQSNPYM

-436 VFTGKK
+436 VFTGEK

-449 ESLQAIWDPSRVRSR
+449 ESLQSIWDPSRVRSR

-484 YPTKKADVI
+484 FPTKKADVV

-506 PESEVTVIGR
+506 PEAEVTVIGR
-516 PNWIVFDE
+516 PNWIVYDE
-524 VLADKFHNADVEIPA
+524 ALSEKFHNADVQIPA
-539 RFYMTKA
+539 RFYMSKSE
-546 QRNNS
+546 RNNS
-551 DFSMRYRQLY
+551 EFSLHYRQLF
-561 NSTVPN
+561 NAAVPN

-579 ALYFLEGL
+579 ALYFLQGL
-587 AAGKGDINAMG
+587 SDSKGDINAMG
-598 QPSGTVQ
+598 RPDGMVQ
-605 SEYYLERPSNWSGLL
+605 SEFELERPSNWSGIM
-620 NRSVYMVR
+620 NRAVFMVR

>member
-1 MKKLSILT
+1 MKKLAILT
-9 VMLML
+9 AILML
-14 VTTTA
+14 VTA

-28 VTVMGQSYYKYQVK
+28 VTVMGKPYYKYQVK

-57 EKLIQQSN
+57 EKIIQQSN
-65 PGELTTLK
+65 PGEMTTLQ
-73 KGSVI
+73 KGSML

-83 TDGTKQNS
+83 SEETVQKEDSNNNTS
-91 TADKGAVTDNNGV
+91 TAGKDGV

-119 VYGMTT
+119 MYGMTAK
-125 GELIKLNPGAGDYIK
+125 ELQMLNPGAGDYIK
-140 AGDTLIISGDQQ
+140 AGDTLVISNASASGTGG
-152 NSGNKNNGIDYHLVQ
+152 NSDVSYHKIQ
-167 TGETLYGIGKK
+167 AGETLYGIGKK

-214 MTTEMVREDVL
+214 MTTETVREDVL
-225 KGFRT
+225 KGFRE
-230 HKVKKDDT
+230 HKVKKEET
-238 WNSIARR
+238 WNSIARK
-245 YGIPPEALMEANS
+245 YGIPADVLREANS

-265 VYIGVPII
+265 IYIGIPVIE
-273 ASEEVSRQVV
+273 SEEVSRQVV
-283 DEDKREVQEIY
+283 DEDKREIQEIY
-294 ADINGINDSTDYNEI
+294 QDINGINDSTGYNGI
-309 RFAVVSDNPSSRR
+309 RFAVVSGSQTSRR

-348 LEGGNSDSAIGELD
+348 LEGNNSESVLGELD
-362 TFRPTVVM
+362 TFNPTIVM

-377 PEWLAGYAN
+377 PEWLAKYGN
-386 DRRVPVINT
+386 DSRVPVINT

-400 VDFQTNPYM
+400 VDFQSNPYM

-436 VFTGKK
+436 VFTGEK

-449 ESLQAIWDPSRVRSR
+449 ESLQSIWDPSRVRSR

-476 KGKYLLYS
+476 QGKYLLYS
-484 YPTKKADVI
+484 FPTKKADVV

-506 PESEVTVIGR
+506 PEAEVTVIGR
-516 PNWIVFDE
+516 PNWIVYDE
-524 VLADKFHNADVEIPA
+524 ALSEKFHNADVQIPA
-539 RFYMTKA
+539 RFYMSKSE
-546 QRNNS
+546 RNNS
-551 DFSMRYRQLY
+551 EFSLHYRQLF
-561 NSTVPN
+561 NAAVPN

-579 ALYFLEGL
+579 ALYFLQGL
-587 AAGKGDINAMG
+587 SDSKGDINAMG
-598 QPSGTVQ
+598 RPDGMVQ
-605 SEYYLERPSNWSGLL
+605 SEFELERPSNWSGIM
-620 NRSVYMVR
+620 NRAVFMVR

>member
-1 MKKLSILT
+1 MKKLTILT
-9 VMLML
+9 AILML
-14 VTTTA
+14 VTA

-28 VTVMGQSYYKYQVK
+28 VTVMGKPYYKYQVK

-57 EKLIQQSN
+57 EKIIQQSN
-65 PGELTTLK
+65 PGEMTTLQ
-73 KGSVI
+73 KGSML

-83 TDGTKQNS
+83 SEETVQKEDSNNNTS
-91 TADKGAVTDNNGV
+91 TAGKDGV
-104 THRIERGETLSSIAR
+104 THRIERGETLNSIAR
-119 VYGMTT
+119 MYGMTAK
-125 GELIKLNPGAGDYIK
+125 ELQMLNPGAGDYIK
-140 AGDTLIISGDQQ
+140 AGDLLVISDPETTSTGG
-152 NSGNKNNGIDYHLVQ
+152 NSDVSYHKIQ
-167 TGETLYGIGKK
+167 SGETLYGIGKK

-187 KSNPGVSERNFR
+187 KNNPGVSERNFR

-214 MTTEMVREDVL
+214 MTTETVREDVL
-225 KGFRT
+225 KGFRE
-230 HKVKKDDT
+230 HKVKKEET
-238 WNSIARR
+238 WNSIARK
-245 YGIPPEALMEANS
+245 YGIPADVLREANS

-265 VYIGVPII
+265 IYIGIPVIE
-273 ASEEVSRQVV
+273 SEEVSRQVV
-283 DEDKREVQEIY
+283 DEDKREIQEIY
-294 ADINGINDSTDYNEI
+294 QDINGINDSTGYNGI
-309 RFAVVSDNPSSRR
+309 RFAVVSGSQTSRR

-348 LEGGNSDSAIGELD
+348 LEGNNSESVLGELD
-362 TFRPTVVM
+362 TFNPTIVM

-377 PEWLAGYAN
+377 PEWLARYGN
-386 DRRVPVINT
+386 DTRVPVINT

-400 VDFQTNPYM
+400 VDFQSNPYM

-436 VFTGKK
+436 VFTGEK

-449 ESLQAIWDPSRVRSR
+449 ESLQSIWDPSRVRSR

-484 YPTKKADVI
+484 FPTKKADVV

-506 PESEVTVIGR
+506 PEAEVTVIGR
-516 PNWIVFDE
+516 PNWIVYDE
-524 VLADKFHNADVEIPA
+524 ALSEKFHNADVQIPA
-539 RFYMTKA
+539 RFYMSKSE
-546 QRNNS
+546 RNNS
-551 DFSMRYRQLY
+551 EFSLHYRQLF
-561 NSTVPN
+561 NAAVPN

-579 ALYFLEGL
+579 ALYFLQGL
-587 AAGKGDINAMG
+587 SDSKGDINAMG
-598 QPSGTVQ
+598 RPDGMVQ
-605 SEYYLERPSNWSGLL
+605 SEFELERPSNWSGIM
-620 NRSVYMVR
+620 NRAVFMVR

>member
-1 MKKLSILT
+1 MKKLTILT
-9 VMLML
+9 AILML
-14 VTTTA
+14 VTA

-28 VTVMGQSYYKYQVK
+28 VTVMGKPYYKYQVK

-57 EKLIQQSN
+57 EKIIQQSN
-65 PGELTTLK
+65 PGEMTTLQ
-73 KGSVI
+73 KGSML

-83 TDGTKQNS
+83 SEETVQKEDSNNNTS
-91 TADKGAVTDNNGV
+91 TAGKDGV

-119 VYGMTT
+119 MYGMTAK
-125 GELIKLNPGAGDYIK
+125 ELQMLNPGAGDYIK
-140 AGDTLIISGDQQ
+140 AGDLLVISDPETTSAGG
-152 NSGNKNNGIDYHLVQ
+152 NSDVSYHKIQ
-167 TGETLYGIGKK
+167 SGETLYGIGKK

-187 KSNPGVSERNFR
+187 KSNPGVSECNFR

-214 MTTEMVREDVL
+214 MTTETVREDVL
-225 KGFRT
+225 KGFRE
-230 HKVKKDDT
+230 HKVKKEET
-238 WNSIARR
+238 WNSIARK
-245 YGIPPEALMEANS
+245 YGIPADVLREANS

-265 VYIGVPII
+265 IYIGIPVIE
-273 ASEEVSRQVV
+273 SEEVSREVV
-283 DEDKREVQEIY
+283 DEDTREIKEIY
-294 ADINGINDSTDYNEI
+294 QDINGINDSTGYNQI
-309 RFAVVSDNPSSRR
+309 RFAVVSGSQTSRR

-348 LEGGNSDSAIGELD
+348 LEGNNSESVLGELD
-362 TFRPTVVM
+362 TFNPTIVM

-377 PEWLAGYAN
+377 PEWLARYGN
-386 DRRVPVINT
+386 DTRVPVINT

-400 VDFQTNPYM
+400 VDFQSNPYM

-436 VFTGKK
+436 VFTGEK

-449 ESLQAIWDPSRVRSR
+449 ESLQSIWDPSRVRSR

-484 YPTKKADVI
+484 FPTKKADVV

-506 PESEVTVIGR
+506 PEAEVTVIGR
-516 PNWIVFDE
+516 PNWIVYDE
-524 VLADKFHNADVEIPA
+524 ALSEKFHNADVQIPA
-539 RFYMTKA
+539 RFYMSKSE
-546 QRNNS
+546 RNNS
-551 DFSMRYRQLY
+551 EFSLHYRQLF
-561 NSTVPN
+561 NAAVPN

-579 ALYFLEGL
+579 ALYFLQGL
-587 AAGKGDINAMG
+587 SDSKGDINAMG
-598 QPSGTVQ
+598 RPDGMVQ
-605 SEYYLERPSNWSGLL
+605 SEFELERPSNWSGIM
-620 NRSVYMVR
+620 NRAVFMVR

>member
-1 MKKLSILT
+1 MKKLTILT
-9 VMLML
+9 AILML
-14 VTTTA
+14 VTA

-28 VTVMGQSYYKYQVK
+28 VTVMGKPYYKYQVK

-57 EKLIQQSN
+57 EKIIQQSN
-65 PGELTTLK
+65 PGEMTTLQ
-73 KGSVI
+73 KGSML

-83 TDGTKQNS
+83 SEETVQKEDSNNNTS
-91 TADKGAVTDNNGV
+91 TAGKDGV

-119 VYGMTT
+119 MYGMTAK
-125 GELIKLNPGAGDYIK
+125 ELQMLNPGAGDYIK
-140 AGDTLIISGDQQ
+140 AGDLLVISDPKTTSPGG
-152 NSGNKNNGIDYHLVQ
+152 NSDVSYHKIQ
-167 TGETLYGIGKK
+167 AGETLYGIGKK

-214 MTTEMVREDVL
+214 MTTETVREDVL
-225 KGFRT
+225 KGFRE
-230 HKVKKDDT
+230 HKVKKEET
-238 WNSIARR
+238 WNSIARK
-245 YGIPPEALMEANS
+245 YGIPADVLREANS

-265 VYIGVPII
+265 IYIGVPVIE
-273 ASEEVSRQVV
+273 SEEVSRQVV
-283 DEDKREVQEIY
+283 DEDKREIQEIY
-294 ADINGINDSTDYNEI
+294 QDINGINDSTGYNGI
-309 RFAVVSDNPSSRR
+309 RFAVVSGSQTSRR

-348 LEGGNSDSAIGELD
+348 LEGNNSESVLGELD
-362 TFRPTVVM
+362 TFNPTIVM

-377 PEWLAGYAN
+377 PEWLAKYGN
-386 DRRVPVINT
+386 DTRVPVINT

-400 VDFQTNPYM
+400 VDFQSNPYM

-436 VFTGKK
+436 VFTGEK

-449 ESLQAIWDPSRVRSR
+449 ESLQSIWDPSRVRSR

-476 KGKYLLYS
+476 QGKYLLYS
-484 YPTKKADVI
+484 FPTKKADVV

-506 PESEVTVIGR
+506 PEAEVAVIGR
-516 PNWIVFDE
+516 PNWIVYDE
-524 VLADKFHNADVEIPA
+524 ALSEKFHNADVQIPA
-539 RFYMTKA
+539 RFYMSKSE
-546 QRNNS
+546 RNNS
-551 DFSMRYRQLY
+551 EFSLHYRQLF
-561 NSTVPN
+561 NAAVPN

-579 ALYFLEGL
+579 ALYFLQGL
-587 AAGKGDINAMG
+587 SDSKGDINAMG
-598 QPSGTVQ
+598 RPDGMVQ
-605 SEYYLERPSNWSGLL
+605 SEFELERPSNWSGIM
-620 NRSVYMVR
+620 NRAVFMVR

>member
-1 MKKLSILT
+1 
-9 VMLML
+9 ML
-14 VTTTA
+14 VTA

-28 VTVMGQSYYKYQVK
+28 VTVMGKPYYKYQVK

-57 EKLIQQSN
+57 EKIIQQSN
-65 PGELTTLK
+65 PGEMTTLQ
-73 KGSVI
+73 KGSML

-83 TDGTKQNS
+83 SEETVQKEDSNNNTS
-91 TADKGAVTDNNGV
+91 TAGKDGV

-119 VYGMTT
+119 MYGMTAK
-125 GELIKLNPGAGDYIK
+125 ELQMLNPGAGDYIK
-140 AGDTLIISGDQQ
+140 AGDLLVISDPKTTSAGG
-152 NSGNKNNGIDYHLVQ
+152 NSDVSYHKIQ
-167 TGETLYGIGKK
+167 AGETLYGIGRK

-214 MTTEMVREDVL
+214 MTTETVREDVL
-225 KGFRT
+225 KGFRE
-230 HKVKKDDT
+230 HKVKKEET
-238 WNSIARR
+238 WNSIARK
-245 YGIPPEALMEANS
+245 YGIPADVLREANS

-265 VYIGVPII
+265 IYIGVPII
-273 ASEEVSRQVV
+273 ESEEVSRQVV
-283 DEDKREVQEIY
+283 DEDKREIQEIY
-294 ADINGINDSTDYNEI
+294 QDINGINDSTGYNEI
-309 RFAVVSDNPSSRR
+309 RFAVVSGSQTSRR

-348 LEGGNSDSAIGELD
+348 LEGNNPESVLGELD
-362 TFRPTVVM
+362 TFNPTIVM

-377 PEWLAGYAN
+377 PEWLAKYGN
-386 DRRVPVINT
+386 DSRVPVINT

-400 VDFQTNPYM
+400 VDFQSNPYM

-436 VFTGKK
+436 VFTGEK

-449 ESLQAIWDPSRVRSR
+449 ESLQSIWDPSRVRSR

-476 KGKYLLYS
+476 QGKYLLYS
-484 YPTKKADVI
+484 FPTKKADVV

-506 PESEVTVIGR
+506 PEAEVTVIGR
-516 PNWIVFDE
+516 PNWIVYDE
-524 VLADKFHNADVEIPA
+524 ALSEKFHNADVQIPA
-539 RFYMTKA
+539 RFYMRKSE
-546 QRNNS
+546 RNNS
-551 DFSMRYRQLY
+551 EFSLHYRQLF
-561 NSTVPN
+561 NAAVPN

-579 ALYFLEGL
+579 ALYFLQGL
-587 AAGKGDINAMG
+587 SDGKGDINAMG
-598 QPSGTVQ
+598 RPDGMVQ
-605 SEYYLERPSNWSGLL
+605 SEFELERPSNWSGIM
-620 NRSVYMVR
+620 NRAVFMVR

>member
-1 MKKLSILT
+1 
-9 VMLML
+9 ML
-14 VTTTA
+14 VTA
-19 SAMSSTLSK
+19 SAISSTLSK
-28 VTVMGQSYYKYQVK
+28 VTVMGKPYYKYQVK

-57 EKLIQQSN
+57 EKIIQQSN
-65 PGELTTLK
+65 PGEMTTLQ
-73 KGSVI
+73 KGSML

-83 TDGTKQNS
+83 SEEAARKEDSNNNTS
-91 TADKGAVTDNNGV
+91 TAGKDGV

-119 VYGMTT
+119 MYGMTAK
-125 GELIKLNPGAGDYIK
+125 ELQMLNPGAGDYIK
-140 AGDTLIISGDQQ
+140 AGDLLVISDPKTASTGG
-152 NSGNKNNGIDYHLVQ
+152 NSDVSYHKIQ
-167 TGETLYGIGKK
+167 SGETLYGIGRK

-214 MTTEMVREDVL
+214 MTTETVREDVL
-225 KGFRT
+225 KGFRE
-230 HKVKKDDT
+230 HKVKKEET
-238 WNSIARR
+238 WNSIARK
-245 YGIPPEALMEANS
+245 YGIPADVLREANS

-265 VYIGVPII
+265 IYIGVPVIE
-273 ASEEVSRQVV
+273 SEEVSRQVV
-283 DEDKREVQEIY
+283 DEDKREIQEIY
-294 ADINGINDSTDYNEI
+294 QDINGINDSTGYNGI
-309 RFAVVSDNPSSRR
+309 RFAVVSGSQTSRR

-327 RGVLMAVDKLKNSGS
+327 RGVLMAVDKLKNNGS

-348 LEGGNSDSAIGELD
+348 MEGNNSESVLGELD
-362 TFRPTVVM
+362 TFNPTIVM

-377 PEWLAGYAN
+377 PEWLAKYGN
-386 DRRVPVINT
+386 DSRVPVINT

-400 VDFQTNPYM
+400 VDFQSNPYM

-436 VFTGKK
+436 VFTGEK

-449 ESLQAIWDPSRVRSR
+449 ESLQSIWDPSRVRSR

-476 KGKYLLYS
+476 QGKYLLYS
-484 YPTKKADVI
+484 FPTKKADVV

-506 PESEVTVIGR
+506 PEAEVTVIGR
-516 PNWIVFDE
+516 PNWIVYDE
-524 VLADKFHNADVEIPA
+524 ALSEKFHNADVQIPA
-539 RFYMTKA
+539 RFYMSKSE
-546 QRNNS
+546 RNNS
-551 DFSMRYRQLY
+551 EFSLHYRQLF
-561 NSTVPN
+561 NAAVPN

-579 ALYFLEGL
+579 ALYFLQGL
-587 AAGKGDINAMG
+587 SDSKGDINAMG
-598 QPSGTVQ
+598 RPDGMVQ
-605 SEYYLERPSNWSGLL
+605 SEFELERPSNWSGIM
-620 NRSVYMVR
+620 NRAVFMVR

>member
-1 MKKLSILT
+1 MKKLTILT
-9 VMLML
+9 AILML
-14 VTTTA
+14 VTA

-28 VTVMGQSYYKYQVK
+28 VTVMGKPYYKYQVK

-52 QFGWD
+52 LFGWD
-57 EKLIQQSN
+57 EKIIQQSN
-65 PGELTTLK
+65 PGEMTTLQ
-73 KGSVI
+73 KGSML

-83 TDGTKQNS
+83 SEETVQKEDSNNNTS
-91 TADKGAVTDNNGV
+91 TAGKDGV
-104 THRIERGETLSSIAR
+104 THRIERGETLSPIAR
-119 VYGMTT
+119 MYGMTAK
-125 GELIKLNPGAGDYIK
+125 ELQMLNPGAGDYIK
-140 AGDTLIISGDQQ
+140 AGDLLVISDPETTSAGG
-152 NSGNKNNGIDYHLVQ
+152 NSDVSYHKIQ
-167 TGETLYGIGKK
+167 SGETLYGIGKK

-214 MTTEMVREDVL
+214 MTTETVREDVL
-225 KGFRT
+225 KGFRE
-230 HKVKKDDT
+230 HKVKKEET
-238 WNSIARR
+238 WNSIARK
-245 YGIPPEALMEANS
+245 YGIPADVLREANS

-265 VYIGVPII
+265 IYIGIPVIE
-273 ASEEVSRQVV
+273 SEEVSRQVV
-283 DEDKREVQEIY
+283 DEDTREIQEIY
-294 ADINGINDSTDYNEI
+294 QDINGINDSTGYNQI
-309 RFAVVSDNPSSRR
+309 RFAVVSGSQTSRR

-348 LEGGNSDSAIGELD
+348 LEGNNSESVLGELD
-362 TFRPTVVM
+362 TFNPTIVM

-377 PEWLAGYAN
+377 PEWLARYGN
-386 DRRVPVINT
+386 DTRVPVINT

-400 VDFQTNPYM
+400 VDFQSNPYM

-436 VFTGKK
+436 VFTGEK

-449 ESLQAIWDPSRVRSR
+449 ESLQSIWDPSRVRSR

-484 YPTKKADVI
+484 FPTKKADVV

-506 PESEVTVIGR
+506 PEAEVTVIGR
-516 PNWIVFDE
+516 PNWIVYDE
-524 VLADKFHNADVEIPA
+524 ALSEKFHNADVQIPA
-539 RFYMTKA
+539 RFYMSKSE
-546 QRNNS
+546 RNNS
-551 DFSMRYRQLY
+551 EFSLHYRQVF
-561 NSTVPN
+561 NAAVPN

-579 ALYFLEGL
+579 ALYFLQGL
-587 AAGKGDINAMG
+587 SDSKGDINAMG
-598 QPSGTVQ
+598 RPDGMVQ
-605 SEYYLERPSNWSGLL
+605 SEFELERPSNWSGIM
-620 NRSVYMVR
+620 NRAVFMVR

>member
-1 MKKLSILT
+1 MKKLTILT
-9 VMLML
+9 AILML
-14 VTTTA
+14 VTA

-28 VTVMGQSYYKYQVK
+28 VTVMGKPYYKYQVK

-57 EKLIQQSN
+57 EKIIQQSN
-65 PGELTTLK
+65 PGEMTTLQ
-73 KGSVI
+73 KGSML

-83 TDGTKQNS
+83 SEEAEQKEDSNNNTS
-91 TADKGAVTDNNGV
+91 TAGKDGE

-119 VYGMTT
+119 MYGMTAK
-125 GELIKLNPGAGDYIK
+125 ELQMLNPGAGDYIK
-140 AGDTLIISGDQQ
+140 AGDLLVISDPETTSTGG
-152 NSGNKNNGIDYHLVQ
+152 NSDVSYHKIQ
-167 TGETLYGIGKK
+167 AGETLYGIGKK

-214 MTTEMVREDVL
+214 MTTETVREDVL
-225 KGFRT
+225 KGFRE
-230 HKVKKDDT
+230 HKVKKEET
-238 WNSIARR
+238 WNSIARK
-245 YGIPPEALMEANS
+245 YGIPADVLREANS

-265 VYIGVPII
+265 IYIGIPVIE
-273 ASEEVSRQVV
+273 SEEVSRQVV
-283 DEDKREVQEIY
+283 DEDKREIQEIY
-294 ADINGINDSTDYNEI
+294 QDINGINDSTGYNGI
-309 RFAVVSDNPSSRR
+309 RFAVVSGSQTSRR

-327 RGVLMAVDKLKNSGS
+327 RGVLMAVDKLKNRGS

-348 LEGGNSDSAIGELD
+348 LEGNNSESVLGELD
-362 TFRPTVVM
+362 TFNPTIVM

-377 PEWLAGYAN
+377 PEWLAKYGN
-386 DRRVPVINT
+386 DSRVPVINT

-400 VDFQTNPYM
+400 VDFQSNPYM

-436 VFTGKK
+436 VFTGEK

-449 ESLQAIWDPSRVRSR
+449 ESLQSIWDPSRVRSR

-476 KGKYLLYS
+476 QGKYLLYS
-484 YPTKKADVI
+484 FPTKKADVV

-506 PESEVTVIGR
+506 PEAEVTVIGR
-516 PNWIVFDE
+516 PNWIVYDE
-524 VLADKFHNADVEIPA
+524 ALSEKFHNADVQIPA
-539 RFYMTKA
+539 RFYMSKSE
-546 QRNNS
+546 RNNS
-551 DFSMRYRQLY
+551 EFSLHYRQLF
-561 NSTVPN
+561 NAAVPN

-579 ALYFLEGL
+579 ALYFLQGL
-587 AAGKGDINAMG
+587 SDSKGDINAMG
-598 QPSGTVQ
+598 RPDGMVQ
-605 SEYYLERPSNWSGLL
+605 SEFELERPSNWSGIM
-620 NRSVYMVR
+620 NRAVFMVR

>member
-1 MKKLSILT
+1 MKKLTILT
-9 VMLML
+9 AILML
-14 VTTTA
+14 VTA

-28 VTVMGQSYYKYQVK
+28 VTVMGKPYYKYQVK

-57 EKLIQQSN
+57 EKIIQQSN
-65 PGELTTLK
+65 PGEMTTLQ
-73 KGSVI
+73 KGSML

-83 TDGTKQNS
+83 SEETVQKEDSNNNTS
-91 TADKGAVTDNNGV
+91 TACKDGV

-119 VYGMTT
+119 MYGMTAK
-125 GELIKLNPGAGDYIK
+125 ELQMLNPGAGDYIK
-140 AGDTLIISGDQQ
+140 AGDLLVISDPKTTSTGG
-152 NSGNKNNGIDYHLVQ
+152 NSDVSYHKIQ
-167 TGETLYGIGKK
+167 AGETLYGIGKK

-214 MTTEMVREDVL
+214 MTTETVREDVL
-225 KGFRT
+225 KGFRE
-230 HKVKKDDT
+230 HKVKKEET
-238 WNSIARR
+238 WNSIARK
-245 YGIPPEALMEANS
+245 YGIPADVLREANS

-265 VYIGVPII
+265 IYIGVPVIE
-273 ASEEVSRQVV
+273 SEEVSRQVV
-283 DEDKREVQEIY
+283 DEDKREIQEIY
-294 ADINGINDSTDYNEI
+294 QDINGINDSTGYNGI
-309 RFAVVSDNPSSRR
+309 RFAVVSGSQTSRR

-348 LEGGNSDSAIGELD
+348 LEGNNSESVLGELD
-362 TFRPTVVM
+362 TFNPTIVM

-377 PEWLAGYAN
+377 PEWLAKYGN
-386 DRRVPVINT
+386 DSRVPVINT

-400 VDFQTNPYM
+400 VDFQSNPYM

-436 VFTGKK
+436 VFTGEK
-442 DPNDALA
+442 DPNDALV
-449 ESLQAIWDPSRVRSR
+449 ESLHSIWDPSRVRSR

-476 KGKYLLYS
+476 QGKYLLYS
-484 YPTKKADVI
+484 FPTKKADVV

-506 PESEVTVIGR
+506 PEAEVTVIGR
-516 PNWIVFDE
+516 PNWIVYDE
-524 VLADKFHNADVEIPA
+524 ALSEKFHNADVQIPA
-539 RFYMTKA
+539 RFYMSKSE
-546 QRNNS
+546 RNNS
-551 DFSMRYRQLY
+551 EFSLHYRQLF
-561 NSTVPN
+561 NAAVPN

-579 ALYFLEGL
+579 ALYFLQGL
-587 AAGKGDINAMG
+587 SDSKGDINAMG
-598 QPSGTVQ
+598 RPDGMVQ
-605 SEYYLERPSNWSGLL
+605 SEFELERPSNWSGIM
-620 NRSVYMVR
+620 NRAVFMVR

>member
-1 MKKLSILT
+1 
-9 VMLML
+9 ML
-14 VTTTA
+14 VTA

-28 VTVMGQSYYKYQVK
+28 VTVMGKPYYKYQVK

-57 EKLIQQSN
+57 EKIIQQSN
-65 PGELTTLK
+65 PGEMTTLQ
-73 KGSVI
+73 KGSML

-83 TDGTKQNS
+83 SEETVQKEDSNNNTS
-91 TADKGAVTDNNGV
+91 TAVKDGV

-119 VYGMTT
+119 MYGMTAK
-125 GELIKLNPGAGDYIK
+125 ELQMLNPGAGDYIK
-140 AGDTLIISGDQQ
+140 AGDLLMISDPKTTSTGG
-152 NSGNKNNGIDYHLVQ
+152 NSDVSYHKIQ

-214 MTTEMVREDVL
+214 MTTETVREDVL
-225 KGFRT
+225 KGFRE
-230 HKVKKDDT
+230 HKVKKEET
-238 WNSIARR
+238 WNSIARK
-245 YGIPPEALMEANS
+245 YGIPADVLREANS

-265 VYIGVPII
+265 IYIGVPVIE
-273 ASEEVSRQVV
+273 SEEVSRQVV
-283 DEDKREVQEIY
+283 DEDKREIQEIY
-294 ADINGINDSTDYNEI
+294 QDINGINDSTGYNGI
-309 RFAVVSDNPSSRR
+309 RFAVVSGSQTSRR

-348 LEGGNSDSAIGELD
+348 LEGNNSESVLGELD
-362 TFRPTVVM
+362 TFNPTIVM

-377 PEWLAGYAN
+377 PEWLARYGN
-386 DRRVPVINT
+386 DTRVPVINT

-400 VDFQTNPYM
+400 VDFQSNPYM

-436 VFTGKK
+436 VFTGEK

-449 ESLQAIWDPSRVRSR
+449 ESLQSIWDPSRVRSR
-464 SVEDLRSLPLNA
+464 SVEDMRSLPLNA

-484 YPTKKADVI
+484 FPTKKADVV

-506 PESEVTVIGR
+506 PEAEVTVIGR
-516 PNWIVFDE
+516 PNWIVYDE
-524 VLADKFHNADVEIPA
+524 ALSEKFHNADVQIPA
-539 RFYMTKA
+539 RFYMSKSE
-546 QRNNS
+546 RNNS
-551 DFSMRYRQLY
+551 EFSLHYRQLF
-561 NSTVPN
+561 NAAVPN

-579 ALYFLEGL
+579 ALYFLQGL
-587 AAGKGDINAMG
+587 SDSKGDINAMG
-598 QPSGTVQ
+598 RPDGMVQ
-605 SEYYLERPSNWSGLL
+605 SEFELERPSNWSGIM
-620 NRSVYMVR
+620 NRAVFMVR

>member
-1 MKKLSILT
+1 MKKLTILT
-9 VMLML
+9 AILML
-14 VTTTA
+14 VTA

-28 VTVMGQSYYKYQVK
+28 VTVMGKPYYKYQVK

-57 EKLIQQSN
+57 EKIIQQSN
-65 PGELTTLK
+65 PGEMTTLQ
-73 KGSVI
+73 KGSML

-83 TDGTKQNS
+83 SEEAEQKEDSNNNTS
-91 TADKGAVTDNNGV
+91 TAGKDGV

-119 VYGMTT
+119 MYGMTAK
-125 GELIKLNPGAGDYIK
+125 ELQMLNPGAGDYIK
-140 AGDTLIISGDQQ
+140 AGDLLVISDPKTTSTGG
-152 NSGNKNNGIDYHLVQ
+152 NSDVSYHKIQ
-167 TGETLYGIGKK
+167 AGETLYGIGKK

-214 MTTEMVREDVL
+214 MTTETVREDVL
-225 KGFRT
+225 KGFRE
-230 HKVKKDDT
+230 HKVKKEET
-238 WNSIARR
+238 WNSIARK
-245 YGIPPEALMEANS
+245 YGIPADVLREANS

-265 VYIGVPII
+265 IYIGIPVIE
-273 ASEEVSRQVV
+273 SEEVSRQVV
-283 DEDKREVQEIY
+283 DEDKREIQEIY
-294 ADINGINDSTDYNEI
+294 QDINGINDSTGYNGI
-309 RFAVVSDNPSSRR
+309 RFAVVSGSQTSRR

-348 LEGGNSDSAIGELD
+348 LEGNNSESVLGELD
-362 TFRPTVVM
+362 TFNPTIVM

-377 PEWLAGYAN
+377 PEWLAKYGN
-386 DRRVPVINT
+386 DSRVPVINT

-400 VDFQTNPYM
+400 VDFQSNPYM

-436 VFTGKK
+436 VFTGEK

-449 ESLQAIWDPSRVRSR
+449 ESLQSIWDPSRVRSR

-476 KGKYLLYS
+476 QGKYLLYS
-484 YPTKKADVI
+484 FPTKKADVV

-506 PESEVTVIGR
+506 PEADVTVIGR
-516 PNWIVFDE
+516 PNWIVYDE
-524 VLADKFHNADVEIPA
+524 ALSEKFHNADVQIPA
-539 RFYMTKA
+539 RFYMSKSE
-546 QRNNS
+546 RNNS
-551 DFSMRYRQLY
+551 EFSLHYRQLF
-561 NSTVPN
+561 NAAVPN

-579 ALYFLEGL
+579 ALYFLQGL
-587 AAGKGDINAMG
+587 SDSKGDINAMG
-598 QPSGTVQ
+598 RPDGMVQ
-605 SEYYLERPSNWSGLL
+605 SEFELERPSNWSGIM
-620 NRSVYMVR
+620 NRAVFMVR

>member
-1 MKKLSILT
+1 MKKLTILT
-9 VMLML
+9 AILML
-14 VTTTA
+14 VTA
-19 SAMSSTLSK
+19 SPMSSTLSK
-28 VTVMGQSYYKYQVK
+28 VTVMGKPYYKYQVK

-52 QFGWD
+52 LFGWD
-57 EKLIQQSN
+57 EKIIQQSN
-65 PGELTTLK
+65 PGEMTTLQ
-73 KGSVI
+73 KGSML

-83 TDGTKQNS
+83 SEETVQKEDSNNNTS
-91 TADKGAVTDNNGV
+91 TAGKDGV

-119 VYGMTT
+119 MYGMTAK
-125 GELIKLNPGAGDYIK
+125 ELQMLNPGAGDYIK
-140 AGDTLIISGDQQ
+140 AGDLLVISDPETTSAGG
-152 NSGNKNNGIDYHLVQ
+152 NSDVSYHKIQ
-167 TGETLYGIGKK
+167 SGETLYGIGKK

-214 MTTEMVREDVL
+214 MTTETVREDVL
-225 KGFRT
+225 KGFRE
-230 HKVKKDDT
+230 HKVKKEET
-238 WNSIARR
+238 WNSIARK
-245 YGIPPEALMEANS
+245 YGIPADVLREANS

-265 VYIGVPII
+265 IYIGIPVIE
-273 ASEEVSRQVV
+273 SEEVSRQVV
-283 DEDKREVQEIY
+283 DEDTREIQEIY
-294 ADINGINDSTDYNEI
+294 QDINGINDSTGYNQI
-309 RFAVVSDNPSSRR
+309 RFAVVSGSQTSRR

-348 LEGGNSDSAIGELD
+348 LEGNNSESVLGELD
-362 TFRPTVVM
+362 TFNPTIVM

-377 PEWLAGYAN
+377 PEWLARYGN
-386 DRRVPVINT
+386 DTRVPVINT

-400 VDFQTNPYM
+400 VDFQSNPYM

-436 VFTGKK
+436 VFTGEK

-449 ESLQAIWDPSRVRSR
+449 ESLQSIWDPSRVRSR

-484 YPTKKADVI
+484 FPTKKADVV

-506 PESEVTVIGR
+506 PEAEVTVIGR
-516 PNWIVFDE
+516 PNWIVYDE
-524 VLADKFHNADVEIPA
+524 ALSEKFHNADVQIPA
-539 RFYMTKA
+539 RFYMSKSE
-546 QRNNS
+546 RNNS
-551 DFSMRYRQLY
+551 EFSLHYRQVF
-561 NSTVPN
+561 NAAVPN

-579 ALYFLEGL
+579 ALYFLQGL
-587 AAGKGDINAMG
+587 SDSKGDINAMG
-598 QPSGTVQ
+598 RPDGMVQ
-605 SEYYLERPSNWSGLL
+605 SEFELERPSNWSGIM
-620 NRSVYMVR
+620 NRAVFMVR

>member
-1 MKKLSILT
+1 
-9 VMLML
+9 ML
-14 VTTTA
+14 VTA

-28 VTVMGQSYYKYQVK
+28 VTVMGKPYYKYQVK

-57 EKLIQQSN
+57 EKIIQQSN
-65 PGELTTLK
+65 PGEMTTLQ
-73 KGSVI
+73 KGSML

-83 TDGTKQNS
+83 SEETVQKEDSNNNTS
-91 TADKGAVTDNNGV
+91 TAGKDGV

-119 VYGMTT
+119 MYGMTAK
-125 GELIKLNPGAGDYIK
+125 ELQMLNPGAGDYIK
-140 AGDTLIISGDQQ
+140 AGDLLVISDPKTTSPGG
-152 NSGNKNNGIDYHLVQ
+152 NSDVSYHKIQ
-167 TGETLYGIGKK
+167 AGETLYGIGKK

-214 MTTEMVREDVL
+214 MTTETVREDVL
-225 KGFRT
+225 KGFRE
-230 HKVKKDDT
+230 HKVKKEET
-238 WNSIARR
+238 WNSIARK
-245 YGIPPEALMEANS
+245 YGIPADVLREANS

-265 VYIGVPII
+265 IYIGVPVIE
-273 ASEEVSRQVV
+273 SEEVSRQVV
-283 DEDKREVQEIY
+283 DEDKREIQEIY
-294 ADINGINDSTDYNEI
+294 QDINGINDSTGYNGI
-309 RFAVVSDNPSSRR
+309 RFAVVSGSQTSRR

-348 LEGGNSDSAIGELD
+348 LEGNNSESVLGELD
-362 TFRPTVVM
+362 TFNPTIVM

-377 PEWLAGYAN
+377 PEWLAKYGN
-386 DRRVPVINT
+386 DTRVPVINT

-400 VDFQTNPYM
+400 VDFQSNPYM

-436 VFTGKK
+436 VFTGEK

-449 ESLQAIWDPSRVRSR
+449 ESLQSIWDPSRVRSR

-476 KGKYLLYS
+476 QGKYLLYS
-484 YPTKKADVI
+484 FPTKKADVV

-506 PESEVTVIGR
+506 PEAEVAVIGR
-516 PNWIVFDE
+516 PNWIVYDE
-524 VLADKFHNADVEIPA
+524 ALSEKFHNADVQIPA
-539 RFYMTKA
+539 RFYMSKSE
-546 QRNNS
+546 RNNS
-551 DFSMRYRQLY
+551 EFSLHYRQLF
-561 NSTVPN
+561 NAAVPN

-579 ALYFLEGL
+579 ALYFLQGL
-587 AAGKGDINAMG
+587 SDSKGDINAMG
-598 QPSGTVQ
+598 RPDGMVQ
-605 SEYYLERPSNWSGLL
+605 SEFELERPSNWSGIM
-620 NRSVYMVR
+620 NRAVFMVR

>member
-1 MKKLSILT
+1 MKKLTILT
-9 VMLML
+9 AILML
-14 VTTTA
+14 VTA

-28 VTVMGQSYYKYQVK
+28 VTVMGKPYYKYQVK

-57 EKLIQQSN
+57 EKIIQQSN
-65 PGELTTLK
+65 PGEMTTLQ
-73 KGSVI
+73 KGSML

-83 TDGTKQNS
+83 SEETVQKEDPNNNTS
-91 TADKGAVTDNNGV
+91 TAGKDGV

-119 VYGMTT
+119 MYGMTAK
-125 GELIKLNPGAGDYIK
+125 ELQMLNPGAGDYIK
-140 AGDTLIISGDQQ
+140 AGDLLVISDPETTSTGG
-152 NSGNKNNGIDYHLVQ
+152 NSDVSYHKIQ
-167 TGETLYGIGKK
+167 SGETLYGIGKK

-214 MTTEMVREDVL
+214 MTTETVREDVL
-225 KGFRT
+225 KGFRE
-230 HKVKKDDT
+230 HKVKKEET
-238 WNSIARR
+238 WNSIARK
-245 YGIPPEALMEANS
+245 YGIPADVLREANS

-265 VYIGVPII
+265 IYIGIPVIE
-273 ASEEVSRQVV
+273 SEEVSRQVV
-283 DEDKREVQEIY
+283 DEDKREIQEIY
-294 ADINGINDSTDYNEI
+294 QDINGINDSTGYNEI
-309 RFAVVSDNPSSRR
+309 RFAVVSGSQTSRR

-348 LEGGNSDSAIGELD
+348 LEGNNSESVLGELAA
-362 TFRPTVVM
+362 FNPTIVM
-370 STAETDF
+370 STTETDF
-377 PEWLAGYAN
+377 PEWLAKYGN
-386 DRRVPVINT
+386 DTRVPVINT

-400 VDFQTNPYM
+400 VDFQSNPYM

-436 VFTGKK
+436 VFTGEK

-449 ESLQAIWDPSRVRSR
+449 ESLQSIWDPSRVRSR

-484 YPTKKADVI
+484 FPTKKADVV

-506 PESEVTVIGR
+506 PEAEVTVIGR
-516 PNWIVFDE
+516 PNWIVYDE
-524 VLADKFHNADVEIPA
+524 ALSEKFHNADVQIPA
-539 RFYMTKA
+539 RFYMSKSE
-546 QRNNS
+546 RNNS
-551 DFSMRYRQLY
+551 EFSLHYRQLF
-561 NSTVPN
+561 NAAVPN

-579 ALYFLEGL
+579 ALYFLQGL
-587 AAGKGDINAMG
+587 SDSKGDINAMG
-598 QPSGTVQ
+598 RPDGMVQ
-605 SEYYLERPSNWSGLL
+605 SEFELERPSNWSGIM
-620 NRSVYMVR
+620 NRAVFMVR

>member
-1 MKKLSILT
+1 MKKLTILT
-9 VMLML
+9 VMIML
-14 VTTTA
+14 AAAT
-19 SAMSSTLSK
+19 AMSSTLSK
-28 VTVMGQSYYKYQVK
+28 VTVMGRPYYKYQVK

-73 KGSVI
+73 KGSVL

-83 TDGTKQNS
+83 ADGTVQKSQ
-91 TADKGAVTDNNGV
+91 ADSGKMMDRNGV

-125 GELIKLNPGAGDYIK
+125 AELKKLNPGAGDYIK
-140 AGDTLIISGDQQ
+140 AGDILIISEPE
-152 NSGNKNNGIDYHLVQ
+152 NNAINHDDGVSYHKIQ
-167 TGETLYGIGKK
+167 GGETLYGIGKK

-187 KSNPGVSERNFR
+187 KSNPGISERNFR
-199 AGETIRIPASGTGIV
+199 AGETIRIPVSGTGIV
-214 MTTEMVREDVL
+214 MTTETVREDVL

-230 HKVKKDDT
+230 HKVKKDET
-238 WNSIARR
+238 WSSIARK
-245 YGIPPEALMEANS
+245 YGISSDALIEANS

-265 VYIGVPII
+265 GYIGVPII
-273 ASEEVSRQVV
+273 QSEEVSRQVV
-283 DEDKREVQEIY
+283 DEDKRDVQEIY
-294 ADINGINDSTDYNEI
+294 ADINGLNDSTCHNDI
-309 RFAVVSDNPSSRR
+309 RLAVVSDNPSSRR

-327 RGVLMAVDKLKNSGS
+327 RGVLMAVDKLKNNGS
-342 KITLKM
+342 KISLKM
-348 LEGGNSDSAIGELD
+348 LEGDNADNAQGELD
-362 TFRPTVVM
+362 AFRPTIVM

-377 PEWLAGYAN
+377 PQWLAKYGN

-400 VDFQTNPYM
+400 VDFQSNPYM
-409 VQLITTPDYFNEEV
+409 IQLITTPDYFNEEI
-423 ANWIF
+423 ADWIF
-428 QKYGSYSL
+428 RKYGGHSL
-436 VFTGKK
+436 VFTGEK

-449 ESLQAIWDPSRVRSR
+449 ESLQSVWDPSRVRSR

-498 VNDAKTKT
+498 VNDAKTRT
-506 PESEVTVIGR
+506 PEAEVTVIGR

-524 VLADKFHNADVEIPA
+524 ALAEKFHNADVEIPA

-579 ALYFLEGL
+579 ALYFLAGL
-587 AAGKGDINAMG
+587 AAGNGDINALG
-598 QPSGTVQ
+598 HPEGTVQ
-605 SEYYLERPSNWSGLL
+605 SEFDLERPSNWSGLL

>member
-1 MKKLSILT
+1 MKKLTILT
-9 VMLML
+9 AILML
-14 VTTTA
+14 VTA
-19 SAMSSTLSK
+19 SALSSTLSK
-28 VTVMGQSYYKYQVK
+28 VTVMGKPYYKYQVK

-57 EKLIQQSN
+57 EKIIQQSN
-65 PGELTTLK
+65 PGEMTTLQ
-73 KGSVI
+73 KGSML

-83 TDGTKQNS
+83 SEETVQKEDSNNNTS
-91 TADKGAVTDNNGV
+91 TAGKDGV

-119 VYGMTT
+119 MYGMTAK
-125 GELIKLNPGAGDYIK
+125 ELQMLNPGAGDYIK
-140 AGDTLIISGDQQ
+140 AGDLLVISNPKTTSAGG
-152 NSGNKNNGIDYHLVQ
+152 NSDVSYHKIQ
-167 TGETLYGIGKK
+167 AGETLYGIGRK

-214 MTTEMVREDVL
+214 MTTETVREDVL
-225 KGFRT
+225 KGFRE
-230 HKVKKDDT
+230 HKVKKEET
-238 WNSIARR
+238 WNSIARK
-245 YGIPPEALMEANS
+245 YGIPADVLREANS

-265 VYIGVPII
+265 IYIGIPII
-273 ASEEVSRQVV
+273 ESEEVSRQVV
-283 DEDKREVQEIY
+283 DEDKREIQEIY
-294 ADINGINDSTDYNEI
+294 QDINGINDSTGYNGI
-309 RFAVVSDNPSSRR
+309 RFAVVSGSQTSRR

-348 LEGGNSDSAIGELD
+348 LEGNNSESVLGELD
-362 TFRPTVVM
+362 TFNPTIVM

-377 PEWLAGYAN
+377 PEWLAKYGN
-386 DRRVPVINT
+386 DSRVPVINT

-400 VDFQTNPYM
+400 VDFQSNPYM

-436 VFTGKK
+436 VFTGEK

-449 ESLQAIWDPSRVRSR
+449 ESLQSIWDPSRVRSR

-476 KGKYLLYS
+476 QGKYLLYS
-484 YPTKKADVI
+484 FPTKKADVV

-506 PESEVTVIGR
+506 PEAEVTVIGR
-516 PNWIVFDE
+516 PNWIVYDE
-524 VLADKFHNADVEIPA
+524 ALSEKFHNADVQIPA
-539 RFYMTKA
+539 RFYMSKSE
-546 QRNNS
+546 RNNS
-551 DFSMRYRQLY
+551 EFSLHYRQLF
-561 NSTVPN
+561 NAAVPN

-579 ALYFLEGL
+579 ALYFLQGL
-587 AAGKGDINAMG
+587 SDGKGDINAMG
-598 QPSGTVQ
+598 RPDGMVQ
-605 SEYYLERPSNWSGLL
+605 SEFELERPSNWSGIM
-620 NRSVYMVR
+620 NRAVFMVR

>member
-1 MKKLSILT
+1 MKKLTILT
-9 VMLML
+9 AILML
-14 VTTTA
+14 VTA

-28 VTVMGQSYYKYQVK
+28 VTVMGKPYYKYQVK

-52 QFGWD
+52 LFGWD
-57 EKLIQQSN
+57 EKIIQQSN
-65 PGELTTLK
+65 PGEMTTLQ
-73 KGSVI
+73 KGSML

-83 TDGTKQNS
+83 SEETVQKEDSNNNTS
-91 TADKGAVTDNNGV
+91 TAGKDGV

-119 VYGMTT
+119 MYGMTAK
-125 GELIKLNPGAGDYIK
+125 ELQMLNPGAGDYIK
-140 AGDTLIISGDQQ
+140 AGDLLVISDPETTSAGG
-152 NSGNKNNGIDYHLVQ
+152 NSDVSYHKIQ
-167 TGETLYGIGKK
+167 SGETLYGIGKK

-214 MTTEMVREDVL
+214 MTTETVREDVL
-225 KGFRT
+225 KGFRE
-230 HKVKKDDT
+230 HKVKKEET
-238 WNSIARR
+238 WNSIARK
-245 YGIPPEALMEANS
+245 YGIPADVLREANS
-258 GVELKKN
+258 GVELKIN
-265 VYIGVPII
+265 IYIGIPVIE
-273 ASEEVSRQVV
+273 SEEVSRQVV
-283 DEDKREVQEIY
+283 DEDTREIQEIY
-294 ADINGINDSTDYNEI
+294 QDINGINDSTGYNQI
-309 RFAVVSDNPSSRR
+309 RFAVVSGSQTSRR

-348 LEGGNSDSAIGELD
+348 LEGNNSESVLGELD
-362 TFRPTVVM
+362 TFNPTIVM

-377 PEWLAGYAN
+377 PEWLARYGN
-386 DRRVPVINT
+386 DTRVPVINT

-400 VDFQTNPYM
+400 VDFQSNPYM

-436 VFTGKK
+436 VFTGEK

-449 ESLQAIWDPSRVRSR
+449 ESLQSIWDPSRVRSR

-484 YPTKKADVI
+484 FPTKKADVV

-506 PESEVTVIGR
+506 PEAEVTVIGR
-516 PNWIVFDE
+516 PNWIVYDE
-524 VLADKFHNADVEIPA
+524 ALSEKFHNADVQIPA
-539 RFYMTKA
+539 RFYMSKSE
-546 QRNNS
+546 RNNS
-551 DFSMRYRQLY
+551 EFSLHYRQVF
-561 NSTVPN
+561 NAAVPN

-579 ALYFLEGL
+579 ALYFLQGL
-587 AAGKGDINAMG
+587 SDSKGDINAMG
-598 QPSGTVQ
+598 RPDGMVQ
-605 SEYYLERPSNWSGLL
+605 SEFELERPSNWSGIM
-620 NRSVYMVR
+620 NRAVFMVR

>member
-1 MKKLSILT
+1 MKKLTILT
-9 VMLML
+9 AILML
-14 VTTTA
+14 VTA

-28 VTVMGQSYYKYQVK
+28 VTVMGKPYYKYQVK

-57 EKLIQQSN
+57 EKIIQQSN
-65 PGELTTLK
+65 PGEMTTLQ
-73 KGSVI
+73 KGSML

-83 TDGTKQNS
+83 SEETVQKEDSNNNTS
-91 TADKGAVTDNNGV
+91 TAGKDGV

-119 VYGMTT
+119 MYGMTAK
-125 GELIKLNPGAGDYIK
+125 ELQMLNPGAGDYIK
-140 AGDTLIISGDQQ
+140 AGDLLVISDPETTSAGG
-152 NSGNKNNGIDYHLVQ
+152 NSDVSYHKIQ
-167 TGETLYGIGKK
+167 SGETLYGIGKK

-214 MTTEMVREDVL
+214 MTTETVREDVL
-225 KGFRT
+225 KGFRE
-230 HKVKKDDT
+230 HKVKKEET
-238 WNSIARR
+238 WNSIARK
-245 YGIPPEALMEANS
+245 YGIPADVLREANS

-265 VYIGVPII
+265 IYIGIPVIE
-273 ASEEVSRQVV
+273 SEEVSRQVV
-283 DEDKREVQEIY
+283 DEDTREIQEIY
-294 ADINGINDSTDYNEI
+294 QDINGINDSSGYNQI
-309 RFAVVSDNPSSRR
+309 RFAVVSGSQTSRR

-348 LEGGNSDSAIGELD
+348 LEDNNSESVLGELD
-362 TFRPTVVM
+362 TFNPTIVM

-377 PEWLAGYAN
+377 PEWLARYGN
-386 DRRVPVINT
+386 DTRVPVINT

-400 VDFQTNPYM
+400 VDFQSNPYM

-436 VFTGKK
+436 VFTGEK

-449 ESLQAIWDPSRVRSR
+449 ESLQSIWDPSRVRSR

-484 YPTKKADVI
+484 FPTKKADVV

-506 PESEVTVIGR
+506 PEADVTVIGR
-516 PNWIVFDE
+516 PNWIVYDE
-524 VLADKFHNADVEIPA
+524 ALSEKFHNADVQIPA
-539 RFYMTKA
+539 RFYMSKSE
-546 QRNNS
+546 RNNS
-551 DFSMRYRQLY
+551 EFSLHYRQLF
-561 NSTVPN
+561 NAAVPN

-579 ALYFLEGL
+579 ALYFLQGL
-587 AAGKGDINAMG
+587 SDSKGDINAMG
-598 QPSGTVQ
+598 RPDGMVQ
-605 SEYYLERPSNWSGLL
+605 SEFELERPSNWSGIM
-620 NRSVYMVR
+620 NRAVFMVR

>member
-1 MKKLSILT
+1 MKKLTILT
-9 VMLML
+9 AILML
-14 VTTTA
+14 VTA

-28 VTVMGQSYYKYQVK
+28 VTVMGKPYYKYQVK

-57 EKLIQQSN
+57 EKIIQQSN
-65 PGELTTLK
+65 PGEMTTLQ
-73 KGSVI
+73 KGSML

-83 TDGTKQNS
+83 SEEAVQKEDSNNNTS
-91 TADKGAVTDNNGV
+91 TAGKDGV

-119 VYGMTT
+119 MYGMTAK
-125 GELIKLNPGAGDYIK
+125 ELQMLNPGAGDYIK
-140 AGDTLIISGDQQ
+140 AGDLLVISDPKTTSTGG
-152 NSGNKNNGIDYHLVQ
+152 NSDVSYHKIQ
-167 TGETLYGIGKK
+167 AGETLYGIGKK

-214 MTTEMVREDVL
+214 MTTETVREDVL
-225 KGFRT
+225 KGFRE
-230 HKVKKDDT
+230 HKVKKEET
-238 WNSIARR
+238 WNSIARK
-245 YGIPPEALMEANS
+245 YGIPADVLREANS

-265 VYIGVPII
+265 IYIGIPVIE
-273 ASEEVSRQVV
+273 SEEVSRQVV
-283 DEDKREVQEIY
+283 DEDKREIQEIY
-294 ADINGINDSTDYNEI
+294 QDINGINDSTGYNGI
-309 RFAVVSDNPSSRR
+309 RFAVVSGSQTSRR

-348 LEGGNSDSAIGELD
+348 LEGNNSESVLGELD
-362 TFRPTVVM
+362 TFNPTIVM

-377 PEWLAGYAN
+377 PEWLAKYGN
-386 DRRVPVINT
+386 DSRVPVINT

-400 VDFQTNPYM
+400 VDFQSNPYM

-436 VFTGKK
+436 VFTGEK

-449 ESLQAIWDPSRVRSR
+449 ESLQSIWDPSRVRSR

-476 KGKYLLYS
+476 QGKYLLYS
-484 YPTKKADVI
+484 FPTKKADVV

-506 PESEVTVIGR
+506 PEADVTVIGR
-516 PNWIVFDE
+516 PNWIVYDE
-524 VLADKFHNADVEIPA
+524 ALSEKFHNADVQIPA
-539 RFYMTKA
+539 RFYMSKSE
-546 QRNNS
+546 RNNS
-551 DFSMRYRQLY
+551 EFSLHYRQLF
-561 NSTVPN
+561 NAAVPN

-579 ALYFLEGL
+579 ALYFLQGL
-587 AAGKGDINAMG
+587 SDSKGDINAMG
-598 QPSGTVQ
+598 RPDGMVQ
-605 SEYYLERPSNWSGLL
+605 SEFELERPSNWSGIM
-620 NRSVYMVR
+620 NRAVFMVR

>member
-1 MKKLSILT
+1 
-9 VMLML
+9 ML
-14 VTTTA
+14 VTA

-28 VTVMGQSYYKYQVK
+28 VTVMGKPYYKYQVK

-57 EKLIQQSN
+57 EKIIQQSN
-65 PGELTTLK
+65 PGEMTTLQ
-73 KGSVI
+73 KGSML

-83 TDGTKQNS
+83 SEETVQKEDSNNNTS
-91 TADKGAVTDNNGV
+91 TAGKDGV

-119 VYGMTT
+119 MYGMTAK
-125 GELIKLNPGAGDYIK
+125 ELQMLNPGAGDYIK
-140 AGDTLIISGDQQ
+140 AGDLLVISDPKTTSTGG
-152 NSGNKNNGIDYHLVQ
+152 NSDVSYHKIQ
-167 TGETLYGIGKK
+167 AGETLYGIGKK

-214 MTTEMVREDVL
+214 MTTETVREDVL
-225 KGFRT
+225 KGFRE
-230 HKVKKDDT
+230 HKVKKEET
-238 WNSIARR
+238 WNSIARK
-245 YGIPPEALMEANS
+245 YGIPADVLREANS

-265 VYIGVPII
+265 IYIGVPVIE
-273 ASEEVSRQVV
+273 SEEVSRQVV
-283 DEDKREVQEIY
+283 DEDKREIQEIY
-294 ADINGINDSTDYNEI
+294 QDINGINDSTGYNGI
-309 RFAVVSDNPSSRR
+309 RFAVVSGSQTSRR

-348 LEGGNSDSAIGELD
+348 LEGNNSESVLGELD
-362 TFRPTVVM
+362 TFNPTIVM

-377 PEWLAGYAN
+377 PEWLAKYGN
-386 DRRVPVINT
+386 DSRVPVINT

-400 VDFQTNPYM
+400 VDFQSNPYM

-436 VFTGKK
+436 VFTGEK

-449 ESLQAIWDPSRVRSR
+449 ESLQSIWDPSRVRSR

-476 KGKYLLYS
+476 QGKYLLYS
-484 YPTKKADVI
+484 FPTKKADVV

-506 PESEVTVIGR
+506 PEADVTVIGR
-516 PNWIVFDE
+516 PNWIVYDE
-524 VLADKFHNADVEIPA
+524 ALSEKFHNADVQIPA
-539 RFYMTKA
+539 RFYMSKSE
-546 QRNNS
+546 RNNS
-551 DFSMRYRQLY
+551 EFSLHYRQLF
-561 NSTVPN
+561 NAAVPN

-579 ALYFLEGL
+579 ALYFLQGL
-587 AAGKGDINAMG
+587 SDSKGDINAMG
-598 QPSGTVQ
+598 RPDGMVQ
-605 SEYYLERPSNWSGLL
+605 SEFELERPSNWSGIM
-620 NRSVYMVR
+620 NRAVFMVR

>member
-1 MKKLSILT
+1 MKKLTILT
-9 VMLML
+9 AILML
-14 VTTTA
+14 VTA

-28 VTVMGQSYYKYQVK
+28 VTVMGKPYYKYQVK

-57 EKLIQQSN
+57 EKIIQQSN
-65 PGELTTLK
+65 PGEMTTLQ
-73 KGSVI
+73 KGSML

-83 TDGTKQNS
+83 SEETVQKEDSNNNTS
-91 TADKGAVTDNNGV
+91 TAGKDGV

-119 VYGMTT
+119 MYGMTAK
-125 GELIKLNPGAGDYIK
+125 ELQMLNPGAGDYIK
-140 AGDTLIISGDQQ
+140 AGDLLVISDPKTTSTGG
-152 NSGNKNNGIDYHLVQ
+152 NSDVSYHKIQ
-167 TGETLYGIGKK
+167 AGETLYGIGKK

-214 MTTEMVREDVL
+214 MTTETVREDVL
-225 KGFRT
+225 KGFRE
-230 HKVKKDDT
+230 HKVKKEET
-238 WNSIARR
+238 WNSIARK
-245 YGIPPEALMEANS
+245 YGIPADVLREANS

-265 VYIGVPII
+265 IYIGVPVIE
-273 ASEEVSRQVV
+273 SEEVSRQVV
-283 DEDKREVQEIY
+283 DEDKREIQEIY
-294 ADINGINDSTDYNEI
+294 QDINGINDSTGYNGI
-309 RFAVVSDNPSSRR
+309 RFAVVSGSQTSRR

-348 LEGGNSDSAIGELD
+348 LEGNNSESVLGELD
-362 TFRPTVVM
+362 TFNPTIVM

-377 PEWLAGYAN
+377 PEWLAKYGN
-386 DRRVPVINT
+386 DSRVPVINT

-400 VDFQTNPYM
+400 VDFQSNPYM

-436 VFTGKK
+436 VFTGEK

-449 ESLQAIWDPSRVRSR
+449 ESLQSIWDPSRVRSR

-476 KGKYLLYS
+476 QGKYLLYS
-484 YPTKKADVI
+484 FPTKKADVV

-506 PESEVTVIGR
+506 PEADVTVIGR
-516 PNWIVFDE
+516 PNWIVYDE
-524 VLADKFHNADVEIPA
+524 ALSEKFHNADVQIPA
-539 RFYMTKA
+539 RFYMSKSE
-546 QRNNS
+546 RNNS
-551 DFSMRYRQLY
+551 EFSLHYRQLF
-561 NSTVPN
+561 NAAVPN

-579 ALYFLEGL
+579 ALYFLQGL
-587 AAGKGDINAMG
+587 SDSKGDINAMG
-598 QPSGTVQ
+598 RPDGMVQ
-605 SEYYLERPSNWSGLL
+605 SEFELERPSNWSGIM
-620 NRSVYMVR
+620 NRAVFMVR